1 MSRESILERN
11 RKRAQE
17 NDQKMGA
24 TALGTSALNY
34 STQQSL
40 ERAAAEKVARESA
53 GGLVDVPQPW
63 LDTIT
68 PVTPSSRSARRWS
81 GTTPSSRGGG
91 FGETESQG
99 RGYFSQA
106 DYSFLDRANDVIQG
120 GLRQWAGGVGSAAG
134 NVLDRTTS
142 RYNSDAAGQ
151 WLDLVQDSMENRDD
165 ESYFERPEVQDRLE
179 NIRET
184 REQTAPF
191 VQEIYE
197 IAEETGRQGTEQIE
211 RAKADLGPVG
221 SFAVDVGT
229 QVPQM
234 LADAAFGA
242 VTGGS
247 ALLPLGV
254 RSYGYGVQ
262 EAMENGADRD
272 QAAMYGV
279 ASGAKEAL
287 TEKLFSVALPFSR
300 IYGGGSFDDAIQR
313 GIQTAV
319 ERFASTPTGQ
329 RIVGGGLSLGAST
342 LTEGAEEFI
351 SDWLGWQMPRIYGG
365 DVATAEETLSDSLY
379 DFLVGAAVGGLGGVV
394 SPETYNYRLPTGQEN
409 AGRVVNPDTT
419 TAVGA
424 PEAQAYGQNIPQN
437 DNLPEATRQAV
448 DLLVSGQ
455 EITGGQ
461 AERIARSPEAVA
473 LLGQLTGSEINTD
486 APLSRVKADIRA
498 VAGTRAA
505 SGTVSGQGQETAQTS
520 QGTAPM
526 VPQTERTAAQ
536 RVHDVNRVRGAV
548 SSMGMGESGQRA
560 ISAAYDGSVDADRYY
575 AGFTAYYEAG
585 LSGRAQEQVRSD
597 YAADLTEAQRYAA
610 YTAGQNDAAAS
621 LQREQAG
628 VNYATMYGDE
638 AGFVPSEHSANLSQ
652 ETTRFYNVLAKA
664 TGTKITVTAATGEGG
679 ANGWYRDGTIYISS
693 DAQNAGEVVAMHE
706 ITHRLQ
712 EIAPEAYRKYRDY
725 AVNALSELE
734 GSSNALVERY
744 KTLYSNSGINLT
756 TEEAMDEAAA
766 NFAGE
771 LIRDPERFERLAR
784 EDRGVARRLL
794 DAVKDLIR
802 KIRRAIHGPSA
813 EDVAVMNELGLDLNT
828 LEQAARLWENALR
841 VGSRHLATMTEE
853 QQRVEFSDVNTRYSL
868 RKKDPPKKTG
878 VAYKVFFAKNGE
890 LYPPMVANPGGE
902 GTPVGVWLD
911 ADVGQAAPPSKT
923 GRAQV
928 QAGGR
933 GTNAAKGSLAFRP
946 GWHLGD
952 IPLAKQFARKNPAT
966 GVKDLFPADFVWA
979 ECEYAMD
986 VDYQEEAMSYGYTE
1000 NGKFRHSYAGLPRL
1014 PEDGYYRYRTNPNPD
1029 TVPWIITGAMRV
1041 TRILTD
1047 AETDAIC
1054 HEAGVEPMQRQ
1065 GGPMDAE
1072 KLAALGLMAGDVW
1085 ADNLQ
1090 TGARNDRMR
1099 TTRNSLKEDGDHGR
1113 AREETRGAF
1122 LRRAAGAGYAV
1133 YEGKTAG
1140 AYGYRRVDRESAREN
1155 ARQIQ
1160 AEVSNLGIEAD
1171 IISGPILIN
1180 RNGETIERPV
1190 SHAVTID
1197 RARILVNENS
1207 TLPPRN
1213 VAGHEA
1219 FHLWK
1224 SGVGRDAYIETVED
1238 NLDFTREG
1246 FRNYQSAVSY
1256 ALFGEEADLSDD
1268 GQMARLREELLAY
1281 ISGDIHEG
1289 TNEDA
1294 LRPMFRD
1301 FDAVRAAW
1309 ERLVEE
1315 NLGKTRFSLKAPVEE
1330 QGTLVALHNLTEE
1343 KLLASLNLGG
1353 FPMPSIAVTRAD
1365 IPHENFGE
1373 ITLVMD
1379 RRSVDPKANRKN
1391 TVYSADAWTPTFP
1404 AIEYEA
1410 DQKAARRIS
1419 QRIGELAEQVDPY
1432 FRSELQRM
1440 QYGQEDYLNSQGG
1453 QEGVVQWAM
1462 DHYGLKA
1469 AYLEEQGTHV
1479 KPVTRQQEAEKG
1491 YNPERAEKYRAV
1503 IQALGTTDPDA
1514 IGSMNL
1520 KEMRDQKGEAL
1531 EAAFPGMTKSALRM
1545 SGILR
1550 QVQNFL
1556 REDGKP
1562 PVYEIVTDP
1571 AETRRAVDAALD
1583 QAGYEAWVREL
1594 YSGLEADRGVYNNK
1608 ERFTPA
1614 GNSRTFRQL
1623 HYPVTLDGIVK
1634 AMAGQ
1639 NGGNTK
1645 NVSGF
1650 YGVKSLRA
1658 GTARRFKSIVD
1669 MHKLEGRLQ
1678 NLTETEQQA
1687 IADALDG
1694 RLLEITEELAEKS
1707 PAGMRPGDYAQM
1719 DSIGYILVDIAEGG
1733 TYTIDSV
1740 MKKFNDEYRYHIG
1753 NELAAKVR
1761 DLLFDVSQMPV
1772 NLFEAKPER
1781 AVGFDEVLAA
1791 VVPDDSG
1798 KALLDG
1804 LNQAGIRTLTYK
1816 KDSMSD
1822 RLEKVNS
1829 VEGAKFSLKGGDILR
1844 ENAALQEENASL
1856 RERVEYWRGQTR
1868 RTTPGQVD
1876 KKAVDRAARELIRY
1890 FDSTISAADIS
1901 GDLLSLYNYMGT
1913 GREGNDELTYTE
1925 ARRRADEIA
1934 RRVVESAQ
1942 ITEDGVYQE
1951 YRELRDYLRSTP
1963 LSISQED
1970 ASDIADYNDF
1980 RRRNFGRL
1988 NLRSGDTNIDQVY
2001 QELSEMW
2008 PEFFDEVRENNPVDQ
2023 LLHISEVAEQLYRT
2037 STGNPFAGNL
2047 REAQAGVSNEILE
2060 RFFDIPQVRATFAD
2074 RAAQAVENERQ
2085 RGRERVNRVREQ
2097 RDARITQLREQNRER
2112 VQRAIQRERDT
2123 RERQLERMKNRYQAR
2138 DTAGRERRTAR
2149 ELRARISR
2157 HVRDLSRRLLR
2168 PSDKQHIPEQLR
2180 TAVAAMLDAINLES
2194 VYTVDRST
2202 GRRQKGGEGDPTK
2215 RTEAF
2220 RQLRQAY
2227 SEITKDGADYT
2238 LVIDPDLMDN
2248 LDELAAMRNIPLAE
2262 MSIPQL
2268 TTVWDTVKAVEA
2280 SVRTANKML
2289 GQSRFQTISQVA
2301 NGLKDDNILRQ
2312 DRGDFKGILG
2322 RVDKLVNMDMLT
2334 PQSYFHRLGQTGD
2347 EMFRMLRTAQDRQ
2360 IQIMHD
2366 AEQTTRDII
2375 GKTDINKLERE
2386 THTFQVDGGTVTLS
2400 TAQIMSLY
2408 ELMKRE
2414 QAQEHI
2420 FTGGIRPETIP
2431 GQRGLRESRRSAP
2444 AHVTAENLAEM
2455 VGTLTDEQVEMA
2467 DKLQQY
2473 MGGRLSELGNEASM
2487 EVYGYRKFTEPH
2499 YFPIQV
2505 DRNQTQ
2511 RDISKEVQA
2520 QTIAGRGF
2528 TKSTAP
2534 RANNAVMVNS
2544 IFDVYASHVNDMA
2557 TYAAWLPTM
2566 ENVRRIRDFT
2576 FRDSE
2581 GNRTGTV
2588 KDIIERVFGRNGN
2601 PYLNKLVDDLNQ
2613 GVRSTADPG
2622 LMDRIIGN
2630 YKAAS
2635 VSANLRVILQQP
2647 TAILRALNT
2656 LDAKYLL
2663 AGTVKRGDWQKVKQ
2677 YAPIA
2682 QWKDWGYFD
2691 INTGRQMK
2699 DVLFDS
2705 DPRLERLRQAGMAG
2719 ASAADSFTWA
2729 RLWNAVE
2736 AETKDRRKELKP
2748 GTKEFYQAVGQRFS
2762 EIVDQTQVV
2771 DGVLQRSHIMRSPD
2785 GLTKMTTSFMGEP
2798 TKSYN
2803 MFMNAVY
2810 DLRHATGKEAR
2821 QTARRALA
2829 RTSVALA
2836 VSFTINAVMQS
2847 LVDGLRDDDKEL
2859 DYWERVQRAFI
2870 GFSGDEESFLD
2881 YWNSFWSGNLEASYN
2896 PLSYMP
2902 YFKDLLSIIQGYD
2915 VSRMDAEALEK
2926 VFTSGKNFWQALN
2939 GEGRYSLAGASA
2951 SFLAELSRLL
2961 GLPVANLKRD
2971 IQGTVTSAAIE
2982 TDDYWLQYQIDKALL
2997 NIGYSGNRSGFMDI
3011 LYAASVNDPE
3021 AYELIYDDMIASGI
3035 TQEQIRTS
3043 METRMREAQGVE
3055 SVADLTRR
3063 YLTPDQ
3069 ERTYNRI
3076 YSQMTSSAI
3085 WSAANEE
3092 QRESVED
3099 DLYDLAAGTDAGQKL
3114 QEKIDGGA
3122 SYGISDGDYLLYLAA
3137 REIADAANEDPEKRN
3152 GSIDQSEAEAAIDM
3166 LTGLSDEARAYLWQ
3180 STNKGWSEKNNPYR

>member
-1 MSRESILERN
+1 MADSFTNKYLER
-11 RKRAQE
+11 KRQLTGNSTVTKRTTVPSKSTSSNNHAEGEAVSSSAQ
-17 NDQKMGA
+17 GRSS
-24 TALGTSALNY
+24 GTS
-34 STQQSL
+34 
-40 ERAAAEKVARESA
+40 
-53 GGLVDVPQPW
+53 G
-63 LDTIT
+63 
-68 PVTPSSRSARRWS
+68 SSRSGSSDSFTSGYLRRKQELS
-81 GTTPSSRGGG
+81 RPSIAQIDPFDLPQFDSSILPDVSTPNKKASQTSPSRV
-91 FGETESQG
+91 Q
-99 RGYFSQA
+99 QA
-106 DYSFLDRANDVIQG
+106 IQERNYSPLDRANDIIQG
-120 GLRQWAGGVGSAAG
+120 ALRQWAGGIGSAVG

-142 RYNSDAAGQ
+142 RYNSDAADQ

-165 ESYFERPEVQDRLE
+165 ENYFERPEVQDRLE

-191 VQEIYE
+191 IQEIYE
-197 IAEETGRQGTEQIE
+197 IAEETGRQGTEQVE
-211 RAKADLGPVG
+211 QAKKDLGPVG

-329 RIVGGGLSLGAST
+329 RIVGGGLSLGASA

-351 SDWLGWQMPRIYGG
+351 SDWLGWQLPRIYGG

-394 SPETYNYRLPTGQEN
+394 SPETYNYRLPTGQES
-409 AGRVVNPDTT
+409 AGGVVNSDTT
-419 TAVGA
+419 MAIEA
-424 PEAQAYGQNIPQN
+424 PEAPGSVQNIAQN
-437 DNLPEATRQAV
+437 DSIPEATRRAVEMLSRGEEISGNQA
-448 DLLVSGQ
+448 
-455 EITGGQ
+455 T
-461 AERIARSPEAVA
+461 RIAREPEALS
-473 LLGQLTGSEINTD
+473 LLQELTGQEINTD
-486 APLSRVKADIRA
+486 APISQVRSDIRA
-498 VAGTRAA
+498 VAGARAA
-505 SGTVSGQGQETAQTS
+505 SGGVSSQEPVNTQTGQKTTDTGH
-520 QGTAPM
+520 
-526 VPQTERTAAQ
+526 QTERTAAQ
-536 RVHDVNRVRGAV
+536 RAYDVDRVRGAA
-548 SSMGMGESGQRA
+548 SSTGMGENGQRA

-597 YAADLTEAQRYAA
+597 YAADLTEAQKFAA
-610 YTAGQNDAAAS
+610 YAAGQNDAAAS
-621 LQREQAG
+621 LQQERAG
-628 VNYATMYGDE
+628 VNFATVYGDE
-638 AGFVPSEHSANLSQ
+638 AGFVPSEHSASLSQ

-725 AVNALSELE
+725 AVNALSESS
-734 GSSNALVERY
+734 GSSSALVERY
-744 KTLYSNSGINLT
+744 KTRYAASGVNLT
-756 TEEAMDEAAA
+756 TEEAMDEIAADFTQA
-766 NFAGE
+766 LTA
-771 LIRDPERFERLAR
+771 DPQRFERLAR
-784 EDRGVARRLL
+784 DDRSVARKVL
-794 DAVKDLIR
+794 DAVKDFIR
-802 KIRRAIHGPSA
+802 KVKRAISGRGRQSQA
-813 EDVAVMNELGLDLNT
+813 AWETFGVDLDT
-828 LEQAARLWENALR
+828 LEQATRLWENALR
-841 VGSRHLATMTEE
+841 AGRETAL
-853 QQRVEFSDVNTRYSL
+853 
-868 RKKDPPKKTG
+868 
-878 VAYKVFFAKNGE
+878 
-890 LYPPMVANPGGE
+890 
-902 GTPVGVWLD
+902 
-911 ADVGQAAPPSKT
+911 QA
-923 GRAQV
+923 
-928 QAGGR
+928 
-933 GTNAAKGSLAFRP
+933 
-946 GWHLGD
+946 
-952 IPLAKQFARKNPAT
+952 
-966 GVKDLFPADFVWA
+966 
-979 ECEYAMD
+979 
-986 VDYQEEAMSYGYTE
+986 
-1000 NGKFRHSYAGLPRL
+1000 
-1014 PEDGYYRYRTNPNPD
+1014 
-1029 TVPWIITGAMRV
+1029 
-1041 TRILTD
+1041 
-1047 AETDAIC
+1047 
-1054 HEAGVEPMQRQ
+1054 
-1065 GGPMDAE
+1065 
-1072 KLAALGLMAGDVW
+1072 
-1085 ADNLQ
+1085 
-1090 TGARNDRMR
+1090 GARNGRMG

-1113 AREETRGAF
+1113 TREETRGAF

-1289 TNEDA
+1289 TNEA
-1294 LRPMFRD
+1294 MLRPMFRD

-1309 ERLVEE
+1309 EQLVEE
-1315 NLGKTRFSLKAPVEE
+1315 NSGKVRFSLKSTDSDGRELSAE
-1330 QGTLVALHNLTEE
+1330 QRAFFRDSKVVDEDGQLLVVYHGTDADFTVFDRSRGRANMDIQGSFFSPWELDAQGYGGNVTAYYLNITNPADEATAYRALRRYQGQNEAGAKAREYLE
-1343 KLLASLNLGG
+1343 KLGYDGVNNSGEEY
-1353 FPMPSIAVTRAD
+1353 IAFYPEQIKRVDNFSPTDDPD
-1365 IPHENFGE
+1365 I
-1373 ITLVMD
+1373 
-1379 RRSVDPKANRKN
+1379 RRSIR
-1391 TVYSADAWTPTFP
+1391 
-1404 AIEYEA
+1404 
-1410 DQKAARRIS
+1410 
-1419 QRIGELAEQVDPY
+1419 
-1432 FRSELQRM
+1432 
-1440 QYGQEDYLNSQGG
+1440 GG
-1453 QEGVVQWAM
+1453 
-1462 DHYGLKA
+1462 
-1469 AYLEEQGTHV
+1469 
-1479 KPVTRQQEAEKG
+1479 
-1491 YNPERAEKYRAV
+1491 
-1503 IQALGTTDPDA
+1503 
-1514 IGSMNL
+1514 S
-1520 KEMRDQKGEAL
+1520 
-1531 EAAFPGMTKSALRM
+1531 
-1545 SGILR
+1545 
-1550 QVQNFL
+1550 
-1556 REDGKP
+1556 
-1562 PVYEIVTDP
+1562 
-1571 AETRRAVDAALD
+1571 
-1583 QAGYEAWVREL
+1583 
-1594 YSGLEADRGVYNNK
+1594 
-1608 ERFTPA
+1608 
-1614 GNSRTFRQL
+1614 
-1623 HYPVTLDGIVK
+1623 
-1634 AMAGQ
+1634 
-1639 NGGNTK
+1639 
-1645 NVSGF
+1645 
-1650 YGVKSLRA
+1650 
-1658 GTARRFKSIVD
+1658 
-1669 MHKLEGRLQ
+1669 
-1678 NLTETEQQA
+1678 
-1687 IADALDG
+1687 
-1694 RLLEITEELAEKS
+1694 
-1707 PAGMRPGDYAQM
+1707 
-1719 DSIGYILVDIAEGG
+1719 
-1733 TYTIDSV
+1733 
-1740 MKKFNDEYRYHIG
+1740 
-1753 NELAAKVR
+1753 
-1761 DLLFDVSQMPV
+1761 
-1772 NLFEAKPER
+1772 
-1781 AVGFDEVLAA
+1781 
-1791 VVPDDSG
+1791 
-1798 KALLDG
+1798 
-1804 LNQAGIRTLTYK
+1804 
-1816 KDSMSD
+1816 
-1822 RLEKVNS
+1822 
-1829 VEGAKFSLKGGDILR
+1829 DILR

-1876 KKAVDRAARELIRY
+1876 KKAVDRAARELIRD
-1890 FDSTISAADIS
+1890 FDSTLNAADIS

-1942 ITEDGVYQE
+1942 VTEDGAYQE
-1951 YRELRDYLRSTP
+1951 YRALREYLRTSP

-1970 ASDIADYNDF
+1970 AADIPDYSDF

-1988 NLRSGDTNIDQVY
+1988 NLRGGDTNIDQVY

-2008 PEFFDEVRENNPVDQ
+2008 PEFFDETRENNPVDQ

-2097 RDARITQLREQNRER
+2097 RDARIIQLREQNRER

-2138 DTAGRERRTAR
+2138 DAAGRERRTAR

-2157 HVRDLSRRLLR
+2157 HVKDLSRKLLR

-2180 TAVAAMLDAINLES
+2180 TAVAAMLDTINLES
-2194 VYTVDRST
+2194 VYTVDPET
-2202 GRRQKGGEGDPTK
+2202 GRRQKGGEGAPTK

-2576 FRDSE
+2576 FRDGE

-2622 LMDRIIGN
+2622 LMDRIVGN

-2705 DPRLERLRQAGMAG
+2705 DTRLERLRQAGMAG

-2736 AETKDRRKELKP
+2736 SETKDRRKDLKP

-2803 MFMNAVY
+2803 MFLNAVY
-2810 DLRHATGKEAR
+2810 DLRHATGKESR
-2821 QTARRALA
+2821 RTARRALA

-2870 GFSGDEESFLD
+2870 GISGDEESFLD

-2902 YFKDLLSIIQGYD
+2902 YFKDLVSIIQGYD

-2951 SFLAELSRLL
+2951 SFLAELSRLF

-2982 TDDYWLQYQIDKALL
+2982 TDDYWMQYQIDKALL

-3011 LYAASVNDPE
+3011 LYQASINDTE

-3055 SVADLTRR
+3055 SVDELTRR

-3076 YSQMTSSAI
+3076 YSQVTNSAV

-3099 DLYDLAAGTDAGQKL
+3099 DLYDLAAGTDAGQRL

-3166 LTGLSDEARAYLWQ
+3166 LTGLSNEARAYLWQ

>member
-53 GGLVDVPQPW
+53 GGLIDVPQPW
-63 LDTIT
+63 LNTIT
-68 PVTPSSRSARRWS
+68 TVTPSSRSASRWS

-91 FGETESQG
+91 FGETESQR

-120 GLRQWAGGVGSAAG
+120 GLRQWAGGAGSAVG

-142 RYNSDAAGQ
+142 RYNSDAADQ
-151 WLDLVQDSMENRDD
+151 WLDLVRDSMENRDD
-165 ESYFERPEVQDRLE
+165 ENYFERPEVQDRLE

-191 VQEIYE
+191 IQEIYD
-197 IAEETGRQGTEQIE
+197 IAEETGRQGTEQVE
-211 RAKADLGPVG
+211 QAKEDLGPVG

-329 RIVGGGLSLGAST
+329 RIVGGGLSLGASA

-365 DVATAEETLSDSLY
+365 DVATAEETLSASLY
-379 DFLVGAAVGGLGGVV
+379 DFLVGAAVGGLGGIV
-394 SPETYNYRLPTGQEN
+394 STETYNYQLPSRQGNTG
-409 AGRVVNPDTT
+409 GVVNSDTT
-419 TAVGA
+419 TGMEA
-424 PEAQAYGQNIPQN
+424 PESPGSAQDTAQN
-437 DNLPEATRQAV
+437 DNIPEATRWAV
-448 DLLVSGQ
+448 DLLASGQ

-498 VAGTRAA
+498 VAGTRSSA
-505 SGTVSGQGQETAQTS
+505 QGERRADGDIGPYGGKS
-520 QGTAPM
+520 
-526 VPQTERTAAQ
+526 RTAAQ
-536 RVHDVNRVRGAV
+536 RVYDVNLVSGAA
-548 SSMGMGESGQRA
+548 SSSGMGESGQRA

-628 VNYATMYGDE
+628 VNYATVYGDE

-813 EDVAVMNELGLDLNT
+813 EDVAVMNELGLDLDT
-828 LEQAARLWENALR
+828 LEQAARLWEDALR
-841 VGSRHLATMTEE
+841 A
-853 QQRVEFSDVNTRYSL
+853 
-868 RKKDPPKKTG
+868 
-878 VAYKVFFAKNGE
+878 
-890 LYPPMVANPGGE
+890 
-902 GTPVGVWLD
+902 
-911 ADVGQAAPPSKT
+911 
-923 GRAQV
+923 GRETTL
-928 QAGGR
+928 QAGARDGR
-933 GTNAAKGSLAFRP
+933 MG
-946 GWHLGD
+946 
-952 IPLAKQFARKNPAT
+952 
-966 GVKDLFPADFVWA
+966 
-979 ECEYAMD
+979 
-986 VDYQEEAMSYGYTE
+986 
-1000 NGKFRHSYAGLPRL
+1000 
-1014 PEDGYYRYRTNPNPD
+1014 
-1029 TVPWIITGAMRV
+1029 
-1041 TRILTD
+1041 
-1047 AETDAIC
+1047 
-1054 HEAGVEPMQRQ
+1054 
-1065 GGPMDAE
+1065 
-1072 KLAALGLMAGDVW
+1072 
-1085 ADNLQ
+1085 
-1090 TGARNDRMR
+1090 
-1099 TTRNSLKEDGDHGR
+1099 TTRNSLKEDGNHGR
-1113 AREETRGAF
+1113 TREETRGAF

-1133 YEGKTAG
+1133 YEGETA
-1140 AYGYRRVDRESAREN
+1140 AYGFRRAGQPHDGGNHGEITQEAQDTQRELTALG
-1155 ARQIQ
+1155 
-1160 AEVSNLGIEAD
+1160 VSAD
-1171 IISGPILIN
+1171 IVDGPILRN
-1180 RNGETIERPV
+1180 RNGVTEER
-1190 SHAVTID
+1190 AVTQAVTVD
-1197 RARILVNENS
+1197 RSHIFIS
-1207 TLPPRN
+1207 KDTTLSPRN
-1213 VAGHEA
+1213 IAGHEA

-1224 SGVGRDAYIETVED
+1224 SGTGRDSYIEILED
-1238 NLDFTREG
+1238 NLLFSSEAFRE
-1246 FRNYQSAVSY
+1246 YQTPIAEAY
-1256 ALFGEEADLSDD
+1256 LGGEADLSNDA
-1268 GQMARLREELLAY
+1268 QMDKMREELFAY

-1289 TNEDA
+1289 TNEA
-1294 LRPMFRD
+1294 LLRPMFRD

-1309 ERLVEE
+1309 EQLVEE
-1315 NLGKTRFSLKAPVEE
+1315 NSGKVRFSLKFTDS
-1330 QGTLVALHNLTEE
+1330 QGRNLTAEQQE
-1343 KLLASLNLGG
+1343 FFRDSVIRDDQGRLMVMYHGTRNGG
-1353 FPMPSIAVTRAD
+1353 FTVFDGGKDYFYFTNNRRYAYAFEGRKGNGQLYPATRAD
-1365 IPHENFGE
+1365 IEAGLISPQMYEVYLNVTNPFIAEQDVVEDALYWDRSLAQQLRDRGYDALMME
-1373 ITLVMD
+1373 DMSQVIVLSPEQIKNVTNKTPTD
-1379 RRSVDPKANRKN
+1379 DPDIRRSIR
-1391 TVYSADAWTPTFP
+1391 
-1404 AIEYEA
+1404 
-1410 DQKAARRIS
+1410 
-1419 QRIGELAEQVDPY
+1419 
-1432 FRSELQRM
+1432 
-1440 QYGQEDYLNSQGG
+1440 GG
-1453 QEGVVQWAM
+1453 
-1462 DHYGLKA
+1462 
-1469 AYLEEQGTHV
+1469 
-1479 KPVTRQQEAEKG
+1479 
-1491 YNPERAEKYRAV
+1491 
-1503 IQALGTTDPDA
+1503 
-1514 IGSMNL
+1514 S
-1520 KEMRDQKGEAL
+1520 
-1531 EAAFPGMTKSALRM
+1531 
-1545 SGILR
+1545 
-1550 QVQNFL
+1550 
-1556 REDGKP
+1556 
-1562 PVYEIVTDP
+1562 
-1571 AETRRAVDAALD
+1571 
-1583 QAGYEAWVREL
+1583 
-1594 YSGLEADRGVYNNK
+1594 
-1608 ERFTPA
+1608 
-1614 GNSRTFRQL
+1614 
-1623 HYPVTLDGIVK
+1623 
-1634 AMAGQ
+1634 
-1639 NGGNTK
+1639 
-1645 NVSGF
+1645 
-1650 YGVKSLRA
+1650 
-1658 GTARRFKSIVD
+1658 
-1669 MHKLEGRLQ
+1669 
-1678 NLTETEQQA
+1678 
-1687 IADALDG
+1687 
-1694 RLLEITEELAEKS
+1694 
-1707 PAGMRPGDYAQM
+1707 
-1719 DSIGYILVDIAEGG
+1719 
-1733 TYTIDSV
+1733 
-1740 MKKFNDEYRYHIG
+1740 
-1753 NELAAKVR
+1753 
-1761 DLLFDVSQMPV
+1761 
-1772 NLFEAKPER
+1772 
-1781 AVGFDEVLAA
+1781 
-1791 VVPDDSG
+1791 
-1798 KALLDG
+1798 
-1804 LNQAGIRTLTYK
+1804 
-1816 KDSMSD
+1816 
-1822 RLEKVNS
+1822 
-1829 VEGAKFSLKGGDILR
+1829 DILR

-1876 KKAVDRAARELIRY
+1876 RRAVDRAARELIRD
-1890 FDSTISAADIS
+1890 FDSTLSAADIS

-1913 GREGNDELTYTE
+1913 GLEGNDELTYTE
-1925 ARRRADEIA
+1925 ARRRADDIA

-1942 ITEDGVYQE
+1942 VTENGAYQE
-1951 YRELRDYLRSTP
+1951 YRELREYLRTTP
-1963 LSISQED
+1963 LAISQED
-1970 ASDIADYNDF
+1970 AADITDYSDF

-2008 PEFFDEVRENNPVDQ
+2008 PEFFDEARENNPVDQ
-2023 LLHISEVAEQLYRT
+2023 LLHISEVADQLYRT
-2037 STGNPFAGNL
+2037 TTGNPFAGNL

-2138 DTAGRERRTAR
+2138 DAAGRERRTAR

-2157 HVRDLSRRLLR
+2157 HVKDLSRKLLR

-2194 VYTVDRST
+2194 VYTVDPET

-2366 AEQTTRDII
+2366 AEQATRDII

-2444 AHVTAENLAEM
+2444 SHVTAENLAEM

-2544 IFDVYASHVNDMA
+2544 IFDVYAAHVNDMA

-2622 LMDRIIGN
+2622 LMDRIVGN

-2705 DPRLERLRQAGMAG
+2705 DTRLERLRQAGMAG

-2736 AETKDRRKELKP
+2736 AETKDRRKDLKP

-2803 MFMNAVY
+2803 MFLNAVY
-2810 DLRHATGKEAR
+2810 DLRHATGKESR
-2821 QTARRALA
+2821 RTARRALV

-2902 YFKDLLSIIQGYD
+2902 YFKDLVSIIQGYD

-2951 SFLAELSRLL
+2951 SFLAELSRLF

-3021 AYELIYDDMIASGI
+3021 AYELIYDDMTASGI

-3076 YSQMTSSAI
+3076 YSQVTSSAI
-3085 WSAANEE
+3085 WSAASEE
-3092 QRESVED
+3092 QREAVED
-3099 DLYDLAAGTDAGQKL
+3099 DLYDLAAGTDAGQRL
-3114 QEKIDGGA
+3114 QEKINGGA

-3166 LTGLSDEARAYLWQ
+3166 LTGLSNEARAYLWQ

>member
-1 MSRESILERN
+1 MADSFTNKYLER
-11 RKRAQE
+11 KRQLTGNSTVTKRTTVPSKSTSSNNHAEGEAVFSSAQ
-17 NDQKMGA
+17 GRSS
-24 TALGTSALNY
+24 GTS
-34 STQQSL
+34 
-40 ERAAAEKVARESA
+40 
-53 GGLVDVPQPW
+53 G
-63 LDTIT
+63 
-68 PVTPSSRSARRWS
+68 SSRSGSSDSFTSGYLRRKQELS
-81 GTTPSSRGGG
+81 RPSIAQIDPFDLPQFDSSILPDVSTPNKKASQTSPSRV
-91 FGETESQG
+91 Q
-99 RGYFSQA
+99 QA
-106 DYSFLDRANDVIQG
+106 IQERNYSPLDRANDIIQG
-120 GLRQWAGGVGSAAG
+120 ALRQWAGGIGSAVG

-151 WLDLVQDSMENRDD
+151 WLDLVQDSMGNRDD
-165 ESYFERPEVQDRLE
+165 ENYFERPEVQDRLE

-191 VQEIYE
+191 IQEIYD
-197 IAEETGRQGTEQIE
+197 IAKETGRQGTEQVE
-211 RAKADLGPVG
+211 QAKEDLGPVG

-329 RIVGGGLSLGAST
+329 RIVGGGLSFGASA

-351 SDWLGWQMPRIYGG
+351 SDWLGWQLPRIYGG

-394 SPETYNYRLPTGQEN
+394 SPETYNYRLPTGQES
-409 AGRVVNPDTT
+409 AGGVVNSDTT
-419 TAVGA
+419 MAIEA
-424 PEAQAYGQNIPQN
+424 PEAPGSVQNIAQN
-437 DNLPEATRQAV
+437 DSIPEATRRAVEMLSRGEEISGNQA
-448 DLLVSGQ
+448 
-455 EITGGQ
+455 T
-461 AERIARSPEAVA
+461 RIARDPEALS
-473 LLGQLTGSEINTD
+473 LLQELTGQEINTD
-486 APLSRVKADIRA
+486 APISQVRSDIRA

-520 QGTAPM
+520 QGTAPV
-526 VPQTERTAAQ
+526 VPQTERTTAQ
-536 RVHDVNRVRGAV
+536 RVHDVNRVRGAA

-597 YAADLTEAQRYAA
+597 YAADLTEAQKFAA
-610 YTAGQNDAAAS
+610 YAAGQNDAAAS
-621 LQREQAG
+621 LQRERAG
-628 VNYATMYGDE
+628 VNFATVYGDE
-638 AGFVPSEHSANLSQ
+638 AGFVPSEHSASLSQ

-725 AVNALSELE
+725 AVNALSESS
-734 GSSNALVERY
+734 GSSSALVERY
-744 KTLYSNSGINLT
+744 KTRYAASGVNLT
-756 TEEAMDEAAA
+756 TEEAMDEIAADFTQVLTA
-766 NFAGE
+766 
-771 LIRDPERFERLAR
+771 DPQRFERLAR
-784 EDRGVARRLL
+784 DDRSVARKVL
-794 DAVKDLIR
+794 DAVKDFIR
-802 KIRRAIHGPSA
+802 KVKRAISGRGRQNQA
-813 EDVAVMNELGLDLNT
+813 ARETFGVDLDT
-828 LEQAARLWENALR
+828 LEQATRLWENALR
-841 VGSRHLATMTEE
+841 AGRETAL
-853 QQRVEFSDVNTRYSL
+853 
-868 RKKDPPKKTG
+868 
-878 VAYKVFFAKNGE
+878 
-890 LYPPMVANPGGE
+890 
-902 GTPVGVWLD
+902 
-911 ADVGQAAPPSKT
+911 QA
-923 GRAQV
+923 
-928 QAGGR
+928 
-933 GTNAAKGSLAFRP
+933 
-946 GWHLGD
+946 
-952 IPLAKQFARKNPAT
+952 
-966 GVKDLFPADFVWA
+966 
-979 ECEYAMD
+979 
-986 VDYQEEAMSYGYTE
+986 
-1000 NGKFRHSYAGLPRL
+1000 
-1014 PEDGYYRYRTNPNPD
+1014 
-1029 TVPWIITGAMRV
+1029 
-1041 TRILTD
+1041 
-1047 AETDAIC
+1047 
-1054 HEAGVEPMQRQ
+1054 
-1065 GGPMDAE
+1065 
-1072 KLAALGLMAGDVW
+1072 
-1085 ADNLQ
+1085 
-1090 TGARNDRMR
+1090 GARNGRMG

-1113 AREETRGAF
+1113 TREETRGAF

-1155 ARQIQ
+1155 AGQIQ
-1160 AEVSNLGIEAD
+1160 AEISNLGIEAD

-1180 RNGETIERPV
+1180 RNGKTIERPV

-1224 SGVGRDAYIETVED
+1224 SGIGRDAYIETVED
-1238 NLDFTREG
+1238 NLDFTSDD

-1256 ALFGEEADLSDD
+1256 TLFGEEADLSDE

-1301 FDAVRAAW
+1301 FDAVRVAW

-1520 KEMRDQKGEAL
+1520 KELRDQKGEAL

-1694 RLLEITEELAEKS
+1694 RLLEITAELAEKS

-1719 DSIGYILVDIAEGG
+1719 DSIGYILVEIAEGG

-1740 MKKFNDEYRYHIG
+1740 IKKFNDEYRYHIG

-1816 KDSMSD
+1816 KDSVSD

-1829 VEGAKFSLKGGDILR
+1829 VEGAKFSLKGSDILR

-1868 RTTPGQVD
+1868 RTTSGQVD
-1876 KKAVDRAARELIRY
+1876 KKAVDRAARELIRD

-1934 RRVVESAQ
+1934 RWVVESAQ

-2138 DTAGRERRTAR
+2138 DAAGRERRTAR

-2157 HVRDLSRRLLR
+2157 HVKDLSRKLLR

-2194 VYTVDRST
+2194 VYTVDPET

-2227 SEITKDGADYT
+2227 AEITKDGADYT

-2322 RVDKLVNMDMLT
+2322 RMDKLVNMDMLT
-2334 PQSYFHRLGQTGD
+2334 PQSYFHRLGRTGD
-2347 EMFRMLRTAQDRQ
+2347 EVFRMLRTAQDRQ

-2366 AEQTTRDII
+2366 AEQATRDII

-2420 FTGGIRPETIP
+2420 FTGGSRPETIP
-2431 GQRGLRESRRSAP
+2431 GQRGLWESRRSAP

-2576 FRDSE
+2576 FRDGE

-2622 LMDRIIGN
+2622 LMDRIVGN

-2705 DPRLERLRQAGMAG
+2705 DTRLERLRQAGMAG

-2736 AETKDRRKELKP
+2736 AETKDRRKDLKP
-2748 GTKEFYQAVGQRFS
+2748 GTKEFYQSVGQRFS

-2810 DLRHATGKEAR
+2810 DLRHATGKESR
-2821 QTARRALA
+2821 RTARRALA

-2902 YFKDLLSIIQGYD
+2902 YFKDLVSIIQGYD

-2951 SFLAELSRLL
+2951 SFLAELSRLF

-3076 YSQMTSSAI
+3076 YSQVTSSAI
-3085 WSAANEE
+3085 WSAASEE
-3092 QRESVED
+3092 QREAVED
-3099 DLYDLAAGTDAGQKL
+3099 DLYDLAAGTDAGQRL
-3114 QEKIDGGA
+3114 QEKINGGA

-3166 LTGLSDEARAYLWQ
+3166 LTGLSNEARAYLWQ
-3180 STNKGWSEKNNPYR
+3180 STNKGWSEKNNPYW

>member
-191 VQEIYE
+191 IQEIYD

-329 RIVGGGLSLGAST
+329 RIVGGGLSLGASA

-394 SPETYNYRLPTGQEN
+394 SPSTYNYQSG
-409 AGRVVNPDTT
+409 T
-419 TAVGA
+419 TAA
-424 PEAQAYGQNIPQN
+424 SANP
-437 DNLPEATRQAV
+437 TRQAV
-448 DLLVSGQ
+448 EMLSRGEEISGS
-455 EITGGQ
+455 Q
-461 AERIARSPEAVA
+461 ATRIARDPEALS
-473 LLGQLTGSEINTD
+473 LLQELTGQEINTD
-486 APLSRVKADIRA
+486 APISQVRSDIQA
-498 VAGTRAA
+498 VAAA
-505 SGTVSGQGQETAQTS
+505 RR
-520 QGTAPM
+520 GTAPVQTQTQENTQAQQGA
-526 VPQTERTAAQ
+526 VPAASQEARTAAQ
-536 RVHDVNRVRGAV
+536 RVYDVNRVRGAA
-548 SSMGMGESGQRA
+548 SSTGMGESGQRA
-560 ISAAYDGSVDADRYY
+560 ISAAYDGNVDADRYY

-585 LSGRAQEQVRSD
+585 LSGRAQDQVRSE
-597 YAADLTEAQRYAA
+597 YAQDLTEDQRYAA

-621 LQREQAG
+621 LAREQAAAQ
-628 VNYATMYGDE
+628 YAPV
-638 AGFVPSEHSANLSQ
+638 AGEDSGLVYDDFVRQAVESGQSAEGQDAPYMTQ
-652 ETTRFYNVLAKA
+652 ETAERINSVAKA
-664 TGTKITVTAATGEGG
+664 LGLRVRFVDSVRGGT
-679 ANGWYRDGTIYISS
+679 ANASIQGS
-693 DAQNAGEVVAMHE
+693 EVLVERNNPNPVMFLLGHE
-706 ITHRLQ
+706 WTHRLQ
-712 EIAPEAYRKYRDY
+712 ETAPTEYRAFREFVAEEVQGEARVLLDTYRDQGEDITY
-725 AVNALSELE
+725 EQAL
-734 GSSNALVERY
+734 
-744 KTLYSNSGINLT
+744 
-756 TEEAMDEAAA
+756 DEAAA
-766 NFAGE
+766 NYAGRMIE
-771 LIRDPERFERLAR
+771 DGQVLDDFIKKHRQDRTLLEKIRDA
-784 EDRGVARRLL
+784 
-794 DAVKDLIR
+794 IR
-802 KIRRAIHGPSA
+802 
-813 EDVAVMNELGLDLNT
+813 
-828 LEQAARLWENALR
+828 AL
-841 VGSRHLATMTEE
+841 V
-853 QQRVEFSDVNTRYSL
+853 
-868 RKKDPPKKTG
+868 RK
-878 VAYKVFFAKNGE
+878 
-890 LYPPMVANPGGE
+890 L
-902 GTPVGVWLD
+902 
-911 ADVGQAAPPSKT
+911 
-923 GRAQV
+923 
-928 QAGGR
+928 
-933 GTNAAKGSLAFRP
+933 
-946 GWHLGD
+946 
-952 IPLAKQFARKNPAT
+952 
-966 GVKDLFPADFVWA
+966 
-979 ECEYAMD
+979 
-986 VDYQEEAMSYGYTE
+986 
-1000 NGKFRHSYAGLPRL
+1000 
-1014 PEDGYYRYRTNPNPD
+1014 
-1029 TVPWIITGAMRV
+1029 TGAEKRAAQ
-1041 TRILTD
+1041 T
-1047 AETDAIC
+1047 AE
-1054 HEAGVEPMQRQ
+1054 G
-1065 GGPMDAE
+1065 
-1072 KLAALGLMAGDVW
+1072 KLSAALEAAERQVE
-1085 ADNLQ
+1085 
-1090 TGARNDRMR
+1090 RNAQ
-1099 TTRNSLKEDGDHGR
+1099 E
-1113 AREETRGAF
+1113 RG
-1122 LRRAAGAGYAV
+1122 G
-1133 YEGKTAG
+1133 
-1140 AYGYRRVDRESAREN
+1140 
-1155 ARQIQ
+1155 
-1160 AEVSNLGIEAD
+1160 
-1171 IISGPILIN
+1171 
-1180 RNGETIERPV
+1180 
-1190 SHAVTID
+1190 D
-1197 RARILVNENS
+1197 RAE
-1207 TLPPRN
+1207 
-1213 VAGHEA
+1213 
-1219 FHLWK
+1219 
-1224 SGVGRDAYIETVED
+1224 
-1238 NLDFTREG
+1238 
-1246 FRNYQSAVSY
+1246 
-1256 ALFGEEADLSDD
+1256 
-1268 GQMARLREELLAY
+1268 
-1281 ISGDIHEG
+1281 
-1289 TNEDA
+1289 
-1294 LRPMFRD
+1294 
-1301 FDAVRAAW
+1301 
-1309 ERLVEE
+1309 
-1315 NLGKTRFSLKAPVEE
+1315 RFSLKPTDSQGRELTQEQLEFFRDSKVRIDEWGDYGTDDGPLVPVYHATWNDEFTVFDRQRLGENTDFNANDEALAATAHVGFWFNSQDLSVRNGRRPRAGSRAEE
-1330 QGTLVALHNLTEE
+1330 V
-1343 KLLASLNLGG
+1343 
-1353 FPMPSIAVTRAD
+1353 
-1365 IPHENFGE
+1365 
-1373 ITLVMD
+1373 
-1379 RRSVDPKANRKN
+1379 
-1391 TVYSADAWTPTFP
+1391 
-1404 AIEYEA
+1404 
-1410 DQKAARRIS
+1410 
-1419 QRIGELAEQVDPY
+1419 
-1432 FRSELQRM
+1432 
-1440 QYGQEDYLNSQGG
+1440 YLNI
-1453 QEGVVQWAM
+1453 
-1462 DHYGLKA
+1462 
-1469 AYLEEQGTHV
+1469 T
-1479 KPVTRQQEAEKG
+1479 
-1491 YNPERAEKYRAV
+1491 NPY
-1503 IQALGTTDPDA
+1503 
-1514 IGSMNL
+1514 
-1520 KEMRDQKGEAL
+1520 
-1531 EAAFPGMTKSALRM
+1531 
-1545 SGILR
+1545 
-1550 QVQNFL
+1550 
-1556 REDGKP
+1556 
-1562 PVYEIVTDP
+1562 Y
-1571 AETRRAVDAALD
+1571 
-1583 QAGYEAWVREL
+1583 AG
-1594 YSGLEADRGVYNNK
+1594 
-1608 ERFTPA
+1608 
-1614 GNSRTFRQL
+1614 
-1623 HYPVTLDGIVK
+1623 TLDGLANAILDYSDSETP
-1634 AMAGQ
+1634 AALGEEFRDYLQ
-1639 NGGNTK
+1639 SNGYDGIILNDREFGG
-1645 NVSGF
+1645 VSF
-1650 YGVKSLRA
+1650 VAFDPEQIKRTTNRTPTSDPDI
-1658 GTARRFKSIVD
+1658 RFSRKGS
-1669 MHKLEGRLQ
+1669 E
-1678 NLTETEQQA
+1678 NA
-1687 IADALDG
+1687 AD
-1694 RLLEITEELAEKS
+1694 I
-1707 PAGMRPGDYAQM
+1707 
-1719 DSIGYILVDIAEGG
+1719 
-1733 TYTIDSV
+1733 
-1740 MKKFNDEYRYHIG
+1740 
-1753 NELAAKVR
+1753 
-1761 DLLFDVSQMPV
+1761 
-1772 NLFEAKPER
+1772 
-1781 AVGFDEVLAA
+1781 
-1791 VVPDDSG
+1791 
-1798 KALLDG
+1798 
-1804 LNQAGIRTLTYK
+1804 
-1816 KDSMSD
+1816 
-1822 RLEKVNS
+1822 
-1829 VEGAKFSLKGGDILR
+1829 
-1844 ENAALQEENASL
+1844 AALQEENTRL
-1856 RERVEYWRGQTR
+1856 RERVNYWRGQTR

-1876 KKAVDRAARELIRY
+1876 KKAVNRAARELIRD
-1890 FDSTISAADIS
+1890 FDATIDAADIS

-1913 GREGNDELTYTE
+1913 GREGGSELTYTE
-1925 ARRRADEIA
+1925 ARRRANDIA
-1934 RRVVESAQ
+1934 RKIVESAE
-1942 ITEDGVYQE
+1942 TTDNSMYQA
-1951 YRELRDYLRSTP
+1951 YGELRDYLRNTQLTVSP
-1963 LSISQED
+1963 EIADSIS
-1970 ASDIADYNDF
+1970 DYGAF
-1980 RRRNFGRL
+1980 RRQNFGRL
-1988 NLRSGDTNIDQVY
+1988 NLSRGSGTNIDQVY
-2001 QELSEMW
+2001 VELSELW
-2008 PEFFDEVRENNPVDQ
+2008 PEFFDEVRESNPTDQ
-2023 LLHISEVAEQLYRT
+2023 LLHIAEVAEQLYQAT
-2037 STGNPFAGNL
+2037 ASNPFMGYYD
-2047 REAQAGVSNEILE
+2047 QAVSGVSNEILE
-2060 RFFDIPQVRATFAD
+2060 RFFDIPQVRSTFAD
-2074 RAAQAVENERQ
+2074 RADQRVEAERQ
-2085 RGRERVNRVREQ
+2085 RGRERVQKAVR
-2097 RDARITQLREQNRER
+2097 RER
-2112 VQRAIQRERDT
+2112 QT
-2123 RERQLERMKNRYQAR
+2123 RERQLERLKNRYQAR
-2138 DTAGRERRTAR
+2138 DRAGRERRSAR

-2157 HVRDLSRRLLR
+2157 HVGDLSRRLLR

-2180 TAVAAMLDAINLES
+2180 TAVAGMLDSINLES
-2194 VYTVDRST
+2194 VYVVDPET
-2202 GRRQKGGEGDPTK
+2202 GKRRKGGEGNPTK

-2220 RQLRQAY
+2220 RALRQAY
-2227 SEITKDGADYT
+2227 AEITKEGADYT
-2238 LVIDPDLMDN
+2238 LIIDPDLMDN
-2248 LDELAAMRNIPLAE
+2248 LDQVAAMRDTPLAE
-2262 MSIPQL
+2262 MSVEQL

-2301 NGLKDDNILRQ
+2301 DGLRNDNILRQ

-2334 PQSYFHRLGQTGD
+2334 PQSYFHRLGRTGD
-2347 EMFRMLRTAQDRQ
+2347 EVFRMLRTAQDRQ

-2366 AEQTTRDII
+2366 AEQATRDII

-2431 GQRGLRESRRSAP
+2431 GQRGLWESRRSAP

-2544 IFDVYASHVNDMA
+2544 IFDVYAAHVNDMA

-2581 GNRTGTV
+2581 GYRTGTV

-2622 LMDRIIGN
+2622 PMDRIIGN

-2635 VSANLRVILQQP
+2635 VAANLRVILQQP
-2647 TAILRALNT
+2647 TAILRALDT

-2663 AGTVKRGDWQKVKQ
+2663 AGAVKPGDWQKVKK

-2691 INTGRQMK
+2691 INTGRQMRN
-2699 DVLFDS
+2699 VLFNSDS
-2705 DPRLERLRQAGMAG
+2705 KLEKLRQAGMAG

-2748 GTKEFYQAVGQRFS
+2748 GSADFYRAVSQRFE
-2762 EIVDQTQVV
+2762 EIVDRSQVV
-2771 DGVLQRSHIMRSPD
+2771 DGILQRSQIMRSPD
-2785 GLTKMTTSFMGEP
+2785 GLTKMSTSFMGEP

-2803 MFMNAVY
+2803 MFLNAVY
-2810 DLRHATGKEAR
+2810 DLRHATGKEAK
-2821 QTARRALA
+2821 QAAGKALV
-2829 RTSVALA
+2829 RTSVALV
-2836 VSFTINAVMQS
+2836 VSFTVNAVMQS
-2847 LVDGLRDDDKEL
+2847 LADGLRDDNREL
-2859 DYWERVQRAFI
+2859 DYLERVFQAFV
-2870 GFSGDEESFLD
+2870 GFNGDEEEFLD
-2881 YWNSFWSGNLEASYN
+2881 YWNSFWEGNLEASFN

-2902 YFKDLLSIIQGYD
+2902 YFKDLISIMKGYD

-2926 VFTSGKNFWQALN
+2926 AISSGRNFYQAIN
-2939 GEGRYSLAGASA
+2939 GEGRYSIPGASA
-2951 SFLAELSRLL
+2951 SFLAELSRLI

-2971 IQGTVTSAAIE
+2971 IQAAVTSAAIE

-3021 AYELIYDDMIASGI
+3021 AYELIYDDMTASGI

-3076 YSQMTSSAI
+3076 YSQVTSSAI
-3085 WSAANEE
+3085 WSAASEE
-3092 QRESVED
+3092 QREAVED
-3099 DLYDLAAGTDAGQKL
+3099 DLYDLAAGTDAGQRL
-3114 QEKIDGGA
+3114 QEKINGGA
-3122 SYGISDGDYLLYLAA
+3122 SYGVSDGDYLLYLAA
-3137 REIADAANEDPEKRN
+3137 RDIADAANEDPEKRN

-3166 LTGLSDEARAYLWQ
+3166 LTGLSNEAKAYLWQ

>member
-191 VQEIYE
+191 IQEIYD

-329 RIVGGGLSLGAST
+329 RIVGGGLSLGASA

-394 SPETYNYRLPTGQEN
+394 SPSTYNYRLPTGQES
-409 AGRVVNPDTT
+409 AGGVVNSDTT
-419 TAVGA
+419 TGMEA
-424 PEAQAYGQNIPQN
+424 PESPGSVQNTAQN
-437 DNLPEATRQAV
+437 DSIPEATRRAV

-461 AERIARSPEAVA
+461 AERIARRPEAVA
-473 LLGQLTGSEINTD
+473 LLGQLTGTEINTD

-505 SGTVSGQGQETAQTS
+505 SGSVSGQGQVNTQAGQRTTDTS
-520 QGTAPM
+520 HQA
-526 VPQTERTAAQ
+526 ERTAAQ
-536 RVHDVNRVRGAV
+536 RVYDVNRVRGAA
-548 SSMGMGESGQRA
+548 SSTGMGESGQRA
-560 ISAAYDGSVDADRYY
+560 IAKAYDGSVDADRYY

-585 LSGRAQEQVRSD
+585 LSGRAREQVRSD
-597 YAADLTEAQRYAA
+597 YAADLTEAQRFAA
-610 YTAGQNDAAAS
+610 YAAGQNDAAAS

-628 VNYATMYGDE
+628 VNYATVYGDE
-638 AGFVPSEHSANLSQ
+638 AGFLPSEHSANLSQ

-679 ANGWYRDGTIYISS
+679 ANGWYRNGTIYISS

-813 EDVAVMNELGLDLNT
+813 EDVAVMNELGLDLDT
-828 LEQAARLWENALR
+828 LEQAARLWEDALR
-841 VGSRHLATMTEE
+841 A
-853 QQRVEFSDVNTRYSL
+853 
-868 RKKDPPKKTG
+868 
-878 VAYKVFFAKNGE
+878 
-890 LYPPMVANPGGE
+890 
-902 GTPVGVWLD
+902 
-911 ADVGQAAPPSKT
+911 
-923 GRAQV
+923 GRETTL
-928 QAGGR
+928 QAGARDGR
-933 GTNAAKGSLAFRP
+933 MG
-946 GWHLGD
+946 
-952 IPLAKQFARKNPAT
+952 
-966 GVKDLFPADFVWA
+966 
-979 ECEYAMD
+979 
-986 VDYQEEAMSYGYTE
+986 
-1000 NGKFRHSYAGLPRL
+1000 
-1014 PEDGYYRYRTNPNPD
+1014 
-1029 TVPWIITGAMRV
+1029 
-1041 TRILTD
+1041 
-1047 AETDAIC
+1047 
-1054 HEAGVEPMQRQ
+1054 
-1065 GGPMDAE
+1065 
-1072 KLAALGLMAGDVW
+1072 
-1085 ADNLQ
+1085 
-1090 TGARNDRMR
+1090 
-1099 TTRNSLKEDGDHGR
+1099 TTRNSLKEDRDHGR
-1113 AREETRGAF
+1113 TREETRCAF

-1133 YEGKTAG
+1133 YEGETAG

-1155 ARQIQ
+1155 AGQIQ
-1160 AEVSNLGIEAD
+1160 AEISNLGIEAD

-1180 RNGETIERPV
+1180 RNGKTIERPV

-1224 SGVGRDAYIETVED
+1224 SGIGRDAYIETVED
-1238 NLDFTREG
+1238 NLDFTSDD

-1256 ALFGEEADLSDD
+1256 TLFGEEADLSDE

-1289 TNEDA
+1289 TNEA
-1294 LRPMFRD
+1294 MLRPMFRD

-1309 ERLVEE
+1309 EQLVEE
-1315 NLGKTRFSLKAPVEE
+1315 NSGKVRFSLKSTDSDGRELSAE
-1330 QGTLVALHNLTEE
+1330 QRAFFRDSKVVDEDGQLLVVYHGTDADFTVFDRSRGRANMDIQGSFFSPWELDAQGYGGNVTAYYLNITNPADEATAYRALRRYQGQNEAGAKAREYLE
-1343 KLLASLNLGG
+1343 KLGYDGVNNSGEEY
-1353 FPMPSIAVTRAD
+1353 IAFYPEQIKRVDNFSPTDDPD
-1365 IPHENFGE
+1365 I
-1373 ITLVMD
+1373 
-1379 RRSVDPKANRKN
+1379 RRSIR
-1391 TVYSADAWTPTFP
+1391 
-1404 AIEYEA
+1404 
-1410 DQKAARRIS
+1410 
-1419 QRIGELAEQVDPY
+1419 
-1432 FRSELQRM
+1432 
-1440 QYGQEDYLNSQGG
+1440 GG
-1453 QEGVVQWAM
+1453 
-1462 DHYGLKA
+1462 
-1469 AYLEEQGTHV
+1469 
-1479 KPVTRQQEAEKG
+1479 
-1491 YNPERAEKYRAV
+1491 
-1503 IQALGTTDPDA
+1503 
-1514 IGSMNL
+1514 S
-1520 KEMRDQKGEAL
+1520 
-1531 EAAFPGMTKSALRM
+1531 
-1545 SGILR
+1545 
-1550 QVQNFL
+1550 
-1556 REDGKP
+1556 
-1562 PVYEIVTDP
+1562 
-1571 AETRRAVDAALD
+1571 
-1583 QAGYEAWVREL
+1583 
-1594 YSGLEADRGVYNNK
+1594 
-1608 ERFTPA
+1608 
-1614 GNSRTFRQL
+1614 
-1623 HYPVTLDGIVK
+1623 
-1634 AMAGQ
+1634 
-1639 NGGNTK
+1639 
-1645 NVSGF
+1645 
-1650 YGVKSLRA
+1650 
-1658 GTARRFKSIVD
+1658 
-1669 MHKLEGRLQ
+1669 
-1678 NLTETEQQA
+1678 
-1687 IADALDG
+1687 
-1694 RLLEITEELAEKS
+1694 
-1707 PAGMRPGDYAQM
+1707 
-1719 DSIGYILVDIAEGG
+1719 
-1733 TYTIDSV
+1733 
-1740 MKKFNDEYRYHIG
+1740 
-1753 NELAAKVR
+1753 
-1761 DLLFDVSQMPV
+1761 
-1772 NLFEAKPER
+1772 
-1781 AVGFDEVLAA
+1781 
-1791 VVPDDSG
+1791 
-1798 KALLDG
+1798 
-1804 LNQAGIRTLTYK
+1804 
-1816 KDSMSD
+1816 
-1822 RLEKVNS
+1822 
-1829 VEGAKFSLKGGDILR
+1829 DILR

-1868 RTTPGQVD
+1868 RTTSGQVD
-1876 KKAVDRAARELIRY
+1876 KKAVDRAARELIRD

-2138 DTAGRERRTAR
+2138 DAAGRERRTAR

-2157 HVRDLSRRLLR
+2157 HVKDLSRKLLR

-2202 GRRQKGGEGDPTK
+2202 GRRQKGGKGDPTK

-2576 FRDSE
+2576 FRDGE

-2622 LMDRIIGN
+2622 LMDRIVGN

-2699 DVLFDS
+2699 DVLFNSDS
-2705 DPRLERLRQAGMAG
+2705 KLEKLRQAGMAG

-2803 MFMNAVY
+2803 MFLNAVY
-2810 DLRHATGKEAR
+2810 DLRHATGKESR
-2821 QTARRALA
+2821 RTARRALA

-2902 YFKDLLSIIQGYD
+2902 YFKDLVSIIQGYD

-2971 IQGTVTSAAIE
+2971 IQGVVTFAAIE
-2982 TDDYWLQYQIDKALL
+2982 TDDYWMQYQIDKALL

-3011 LYAASVNDPE
+3011 LYQASINDPE

-3055 SVADLTRR
+3055 SVDELTRR

-3076 YSQMTSSAI
+3076 YSQVTSSAV

-3092 QRESVED
+3092 QREAVED

-3180 STNKGWSEKNNPYR
+3180 STNKGWNEKNNPYR

>member
-191 VQEIYE
+191 IQEIYD

-329 RIVGGGLSLGAST
+329 RIVGGGLSFGASA

-351 SDWLGWQMPRIYGG
+351 SDWLGWQLPRIYGG

-394 SPETYNYRLPTGQEN
+394 SPETYNYRLPTGQES
-409 AGRVVNPDTT
+409 AGGVVNSDTT
-419 TAVGA
+419 MAIEA
-424 PEAQAYGQNIPQN
+424 PEAPGSVQNIAQN
-437 DNLPEATRQAV
+437 DSIPEATRRAVEMLSRGEEISGNQA
-448 DLLVSGQ
+448 
-455 EITGGQ
+455 T
-461 AERIARSPEAVA
+461 RIARDPEALS
-473 LLGQLTGSEINTD
+473 LLQELTGQEINTD
-486 APLSRVKADIRA
+486 APISQVRSDIRA

-520 QGTAPM
+520 QGTAPV
-526 VPQTERTAAQ
+526 VPQTERTTAQ
-536 RVHDVNRVRGAV
+536 RVHDVNRVRGAA

-597 YAADLTEAQRYAA
+597 YAADLTEAQKFAA
-610 YTAGQNDAAAS
+610 YAAGQNDAAAS
-621 LQREQAG
+621 LQRERAG
-628 VNYATMYGDE
+628 VNFATVYGDE
-638 AGFVPSEHSANLSQ
+638 AGFVPSEHSASLSQ

-679 ANGWYRDGTIYISS
+679 ANGWYRNGTIYISS

-712 EIAPEAYRKYRDY
+712 EVAPEAYRKYRNY
-725 AVNALSELE
+725 AVNALSEQA
-734 GSSNALVERY
+734 GSSAELVERY
-744 KTLYSNSGINLT
+744 KSRYAASGVNLT
-756 TEEAMDEAAA
+756 TEEAMDEIAADFTEA
-766 NFAGE
+766 
-771 LIRDPERFERLAR
+771 LTVDPSRFEALAR
-784 EDRGVARRLL
+784 DDRSVARKVL
-794 DAVKDLIR
+794 DAVRDFIR
-802 KIRRAIHGPSA
+802 KVKRAISGRNRQNQA
-813 EDVAVMNELGLDLNT
+813 ARETFGVDLDT
-828 LEQAARLWENALR
+828 LEQAARLWEDTLR
-841 VGSRHLATMTEE
+841 AGSRRLATMTEE

-878 VAYKVFFAKNGE
+878 VAYKVFYAKNGE
-890 LYPPMVANPGGE
+890 LYPPMVANPGGA

-911 ADVGQAAPPSKT
+911 ADVGRAAPPSKT

-1047 AETDAIC
+1047 AETDTIC
-1054 HEAGVEPMQRQ
+1054 REAGVEPMQRQ

-1072 KLAALGLMAGDVW
+1072 KLAALGLIAGDVR

-1090 TGARNDRMR
+1090 AGIRNGRIG

-1113 AREETRGAF
+1113 TREETRGAF

-1133 YEGKTAG
+1133 YEGETA
-1140 AYGYRRVDRESAREN
+1140 AYGFRRAGQPHDGGNHGEITQEAQDTQRELTALG
-1155 ARQIQ
+1155 
-1160 AEVSNLGIEAD
+1160 VSAD
-1171 IISGPILIN
+1171 IVDGPILRN
-1180 RNGETIERPV
+1180 RNGVTEER
-1190 SHAVTID
+1190 AVTQAVTVD
-1197 RARILVNENS
+1197 RSHIFIS
-1207 TLPPRN
+1207 KDTTLSPRN
-1213 VAGHEA
+1213 IAGHEA

-1224 SGVGRDAYIETVED
+1224 SGTGRDSYIEILED
-1238 NLDFTREG
+1238 NLLFSSEAFRE
-1246 FRNYQSAVSY
+1246 YQTPIAEAY
-1256 ALFGEEADLSDD
+1256 LGGEADLANDA
-1268 GQMARLREELLAY
+1268 QMDKMREEIFAY

-1289 TNEDA
+1289 TNEA
-1294 LRPMFRD
+1294 LLRPMFRD

-1309 ERLVEE
+1309 EQLVEE
-1315 NLGKTRFSLKAPVEE
+1315 NSGKVRFSLKSTDSDGRELSAE
-1330 QGTLVALHNLTEE
+1330 QRAFFRDSKVVDEDGQLLVVYHGTDADFTVFDRSRGRANMDIQGSFFSPWELDAQGYGGNVTAYYLNITNPADEATAYRALRRYQGQNEAGAKAREYLE
-1343 KLLASLNLGG
+1343 KLGYDGVNNSGEEY
-1353 FPMPSIAVTRAD
+1353 IAFYPEQIKWVDNFSPTDDPD
-1365 IPHENFGE
+1365 I
-1373 ITLVMD
+1373 
-1379 RRSVDPKANRKN
+1379 RRSIR
-1391 TVYSADAWTPTFP
+1391 
-1404 AIEYEA
+1404 
-1410 DQKAARRIS
+1410 
-1419 QRIGELAEQVDPY
+1419 
-1432 FRSELQRM
+1432 
-1440 QYGQEDYLNSQGG
+1440 GG
-1453 QEGVVQWAM
+1453 
-1462 DHYGLKA
+1462 
-1469 AYLEEQGTHV
+1469 
-1479 KPVTRQQEAEKG
+1479 
-1491 YNPERAEKYRAV
+1491 
-1503 IQALGTTDPDA
+1503 
-1514 IGSMNL
+1514 S
-1520 KEMRDQKGEAL
+1520 
-1531 EAAFPGMTKSALRM
+1531 
-1545 SGILR
+1545 
-1550 QVQNFL
+1550 
-1556 REDGKP
+1556 
-1562 PVYEIVTDP
+1562 
-1571 AETRRAVDAALD
+1571 
-1583 QAGYEAWVREL
+1583 
-1594 YSGLEADRGVYNNK
+1594 
-1608 ERFTPA
+1608 
-1614 GNSRTFRQL
+1614 
-1623 HYPVTLDGIVK
+1623 
-1634 AMAGQ
+1634 
-1639 NGGNTK
+1639 
-1645 NVSGF
+1645 
-1650 YGVKSLRA
+1650 
-1658 GTARRFKSIVD
+1658 
-1669 MHKLEGRLQ
+1669 
-1678 NLTETEQQA
+1678 
-1687 IADALDG
+1687 
-1694 RLLEITEELAEKS
+1694 
-1707 PAGMRPGDYAQM
+1707 
-1719 DSIGYILVDIAEGG
+1719 
-1733 TYTIDSV
+1733 
-1740 MKKFNDEYRYHIG
+1740 
-1753 NELAAKVR
+1753 
-1761 DLLFDVSQMPV
+1761 
-1772 NLFEAKPER
+1772 
-1781 AVGFDEVLAA
+1781 
-1791 VVPDDSG
+1791 
-1798 KALLDG
+1798 
-1804 LNQAGIRTLTYK
+1804 
-1816 KDSMSD
+1816 
-1822 RLEKVNS
+1822 
-1829 VEGAKFSLKGGDILR
+1829 DILR

-1876 KKAVDRAARELIRY
+1876 KKAVDRAARELIRD
-1890 FDSTISAADIS
+1890 FDSTLNAADIS

-1942 ITEDGVYQE
+1942 VTEDGAYQE
-1951 YRELRDYLRSTP
+1951 YRALREYLRTSP

-1970 ASDIADYNDF
+1970 AADIPDYSDF

-1988 NLRSGDTNIDQVY
+1988 NLRGGDTNIDQVY

-2008 PEFFDEVRENNPVDQ
+2008 PEFFDETRENNPVDQ

-2037 STGNPFAGNL
+2037 TTGNPFAGNL

-2138 DTAGRERRTAR
+2138 NAAGRERRTAR

-2157 HVRDLSRRLLR
+2157 HVKDLSRKLLR
-2168 PSDKQHIPEQLR
+2168 PNDKQHIPEQLR
-2180 TAVAAMLDAINLES
+2180 TAVAAMLEAINLES

-2227 SEITKDGADYT
+2227 AEITKDGADYT

-2322 RVDKLVNMDMLT
+2322 RMDKLVNMDMLT
-2334 PQSYFHRLGQTGD
+2334 PQSYFHRLGRTGD
-2347 EMFRMLRTAQDRQ
+2347 EVFRMLRTAQDRQ

-2366 AEQTTRDII
+2366 AEQATRDII

-2431 GQRGLRESRRSAP
+2431 GQRGLWESRRSAP

-2576 FRDSE
+2576 FRDGE

-2622 LMDRIIGN
+2622 LMDRIVGN

-2705 DPRLERLRQAGMAG
+2705 DTRLERLRQAGMAG

-2736 AETKDRRKELKP
+2736 AETKDRRKDLKP
-2748 GTKEFYQAVGQRFS
+2748 GTKEFYQSVGQRFS

-2810 DLRHATGKEAR
+2810 DLRHATGKESR
-2821 QTARRALA
+2821 RTARRALA

-2902 YFKDLLSIIQGYD
+2902 YFKDLVSIIQGYD

-2951 SFLAELSRLL
+2951 SFLAELSRLF

-3076 YSQMTSSAI
+3076 YSQVTSSAI
-3085 WSAANEE
+3085 WSAASEE
-3092 QRESVED
+3092 QREAVED
-3099 DLYDLAAGTDAGQKL
+3099 DLYDLAAGTDAGQRL
-3114 QEKIDGGA
+3114 QEKINGGA

-3166 LTGLSDEARAYLWQ
+3166 LTGLSNEARAYLWQ
-3180 STNKGWSEKNNPYR
+3180 STNKGWSEKNNPYW

>member
-191 VQEIYE
+191 IQEIYD

-329 RIVGGGLSLGAST
+329 RIVGGGLSLGASA

-394 SPETYNYRLPTGQEN
+394 SPSTYNYRLPTGQES
-409 AGRVVNPDTT
+409 AGGVVNSDTT
-419 TAVGA
+419 TGMEA
-424 PEAQAYGQNIPQN
+424 PESPGSVQNTAQN
-437 DNLPEATRQAV
+437 DSIPEATRRAV

-461 AERIARSPEAVA
+461 AERIARRPEAVA
-473 LLGQLTGSEINTD
+473 LLGQLTGTEINTD

-505 SGTVSGQGQETAQTS
+505 SGSVSGQGQVNTQAGQRTTDTS
-520 QGTAPM
+520 HQA
-526 VPQTERTAAQ
+526 ERTAAQ
-536 RVHDVNRVRGAV
+536 RVHDANRVRGAAA
-548 SSMGMGESGQRA
+548 STGMGESGQRA

-597 YAADLTEAQRYAA
+597 YAADLTEAQKFAA

-628 VNYATMYGDE
+628 VNYATVYGDE
-638 AGFVPSEHSANLSQ
+638 AGFVPSEHSASLSQ

-734 GSSNALVERY
+734 GNSSALVERY

-784 EDRGVARRLL
+784 EDRGVARKLL
-794 DAVKDLIR
+794 NAIKDLIR
-802 KIRRAIHGPSA
+802 KIRQALRGPSEA
-813 EDVAVMNELGLDLNT
+813 DVAVANELDLDLDT

-841 VGSRHLATMTEE
+841 AGRETAL
-853 QQRVEFSDVNTRYSL
+853 
-868 RKKDPPKKTG
+868 
-878 VAYKVFFAKNGE
+878 
-890 LYPPMVANPGGE
+890 
-902 GTPVGVWLD
+902 
-911 ADVGQAAPPSKT
+911 QA
-923 GRAQV
+923 
-928 QAGGR
+928 
-933 GTNAAKGSLAFRP
+933 
-946 GWHLGD
+946 
-952 IPLAKQFARKNPAT
+952 
-966 GVKDLFPADFVWA
+966 
-979 ECEYAMD
+979 
-986 VDYQEEAMSYGYTE
+986 
-1000 NGKFRHSYAGLPRL
+1000 
-1014 PEDGYYRYRTNPNPD
+1014 
-1029 TVPWIITGAMRV
+1029 
-1041 TRILTD
+1041 
-1047 AETDAIC
+1047 
-1054 HEAGVEPMQRQ
+1054 
-1065 GGPMDAE
+1065 
-1072 KLAALGLMAGDVW
+1072 
-1085 ADNLQ
+1085 
-1090 TGARNDRMR
+1090 GARNGRMG

-1113 AREETRGAF
+1113 TREETRGAF

-1309 ERLVEE
+1309 EQLVEE
-1315 NLGKTRFSLKAPVEE
+1315 NSGKVRFSLKSTDSDGRELSAE
-1330 QGTLVALHNLTEE
+1330 QRAFFRDSKVVDEDGQLLVVYHGTDADFTVFDRSRGRANMDIQGSFFSPWELDAQGYGGNVTAYYLNITNPADEATAYRALRRYQGQNEAGAKAREYLE
-1343 KLLASLNLGG
+1343 KLGYDGVNNSGEEY
-1353 FPMPSIAVTRAD
+1353 IAFYPEQIKRVDNFSPTDDPD
-1365 IPHENFGE
+1365 I
-1373 ITLVMD
+1373 
-1379 RRSVDPKANRKN
+1379 RRSIR
-1391 TVYSADAWTPTFP
+1391 
-1404 AIEYEA
+1404 
-1410 DQKAARRIS
+1410 
-1419 QRIGELAEQVDPY
+1419 
-1432 FRSELQRM
+1432 
-1440 QYGQEDYLNSQGG
+1440 GG
-1453 QEGVVQWAM
+1453 
-1462 DHYGLKA
+1462 
-1469 AYLEEQGTHV
+1469 
-1479 KPVTRQQEAEKG
+1479 
-1491 YNPERAEKYRAV
+1491 
-1503 IQALGTTDPDA
+1503 
-1514 IGSMNL
+1514 S
-1520 KEMRDQKGEAL
+1520 
-1531 EAAFPGMTKSALRM
+1531 
-1545 SGILR
+1545 
-1550 QVQNFL
+1550 
-1556 REDGKP
+1556 
-1562 PVYEIVTDP
+1562 
-1571 AETRRAVDAALD
+1571 
-1583 QAGYEAWVREL
+1583 
-1594 YSGLEADRGVYNNK
+1594 
-1608 ERFTPA
+1608 
-1614 GNSRTFRQL
+1614 
-1623 HYPVTLDGIVK
+1623 
-1634 AMAGQ
+1634 
-1639 NGGNTK
+1639 
-1645 NVSGF
+1645 
-1650 YGVKSLRA
+1650 
-1658 GTARRFKSIVD
+1658 
-1669 MHKLEGRLQ
+1669 
-1678 NLTETEQQA
+1678 
-1687 IADALDG
+1687 
-1694 RLLEITEELAEKS
+1694 
-1707 PAGMRPGDYAQM
+1707 
-1719 DSIGYILVDIAEGG
+1719 
-1733 TYTIDSV
+1733 
-1740 MKKFNDEYRYHIG
+1740 
-1753 NELAAKVR
+1753 
-1761 DLLFDVSQMPV
+1761 
-1772 NLFEAKPER
+1772 
-1781 AVGFDEVLAA
+1781 
-1791 VVPDDSG
+1791 
-1798 KALLDG
+1798 
-1804 LNQAGIRTLTYK
+1804 
-1816 KDSMSD
+1816 
-1822 RLEKVNS
+1822 
-1829 VEGAKFSLKGGDILR
+1829 DILR

-1876 KKAVDRAARELIRY
+1876 KKAVDRAARELIRD
-1890 FDSTISAADIS
+1890 FDSTLNAADIS

-1942 ITEDGVYQE
+1942 VTEDGAYQE
-1951 YRELRDYLRSTP
+1951 YRALREYLRTSP

-1970 ASDIADYNDF
+1970 AADIPDYSDF

-1988 NLRSGDTNIDQVY
+1988 NLRGGDTNIDQGY

-2008 PEFFDEVRENNPVDQ
+2008 PEFFDETRENNPVDQ

-2037 STGNPFAGNL
+2037 TTGNPFAGNL

-2138 DTAGRERRTAR
+2138 DAAGRERRTAR

-2157 HVRDLSRRLLR
+2157 HVKDLSRKLLR

-2194 VYTVDRST
+2194 VYTVDPET
-2202 GRRQKGGEGDPTK
+2202 GKRRKGGEGDPTK

-2220 RQLRQAY
+2220 RALREQYEAILNRPDDY
-2227 SEITKDGADYT
+2227 SYT
-2238 LVIDPDLMDN
+2238 GVLDPNLMDN
-2248 LDELAAMRNIPLAE
+2248 LAEVIRMRDTPLFE
-2262 MSIPQL
+2262 MSLDQL
-2268 TTVWDTVKAVEA
+2268 TTVWQTVKGVEA
-2280 SVRTANKML
+2280 SITSANKLL
-2289 GQSRFQTISQVA
+2289 GESRYAGVA
-2301 NGLKDDNILRQ
+2301 ELAYGIRESSRGKRQ
-2312 DRGDFKGILG
+2312 KNNYGGSGLG
-2322 RVDKLVNMDMLT
+2322 RITGFGDQLLNTDMMNSLTFLHLFGDGGDALYHELQAARDQKTRIMQETVRLAKQVVGKTNVDKL
-2334 PQSYFHRLGQTGD
+2334 QKK
-2347 EMFRMLRTAQDRQ
+2347 
-2360 IQIMHD
+2360 I
-2366 AEQTTRDII
+2366 
-2375 GKTDINKLERE
+2375 
-2386 THTFQVDGGTVTLS
+2386 HTFQVEGGELKLS
-2400 TAQIMSLY
+2400 TAQLMSLY
-2408 ELMKRE
+2408 ELNQRQ
-2414 QAQEHI
+2414 QAQAHI
-2420 FTGGIRPETIP
+2420 YKGGIRPGPRSSFVSRDKSP
-2431 GQRGLRESRRSAP
+2431 GENVAAVLGRMDAP
-2444 AHVTAENLAEM
+2444 SSVVRVT
-2455 VGTLTDEQVEMA
+2455 QA
-2467 DKLQQY
+2467 DVVN
-2473 MGGRLSELGNEASM
+2473 MLSELSEEEIRIADGLQSIMQGYLADEGNRESM
-2487 EVYGYRKFTEPH
+2487 KVYGYEKFTEDH
-2499 YFPIQV
+2499 YFPISSDPNQV
-2505 DRNQTQ
+2505 QSKIG
-2511 RDISKEVQA
+2511 DILEGGERRPVSVSEWGSA
-2520 QTIAGRGF
+2520 
-2528 TKSTAP
+2528 KSTVTG
-2534 RANNAVMVNS
+2534 ANNGLLLGD
-2544 IFDVYASHVNDMA
+2544 IFDVFAQHAVDMSTYASHLGALEDVNR
-2557 TYAAWLPTM
+2557 
-2566 ENVRRIRDFT
+2566 VRNFA
-2576 FRDSE
+2576 FRNAE
-2581 GNRTGTV
+2581 GHRSGTIKEIIQRV
-2588 KDIIERVFGRNGN
+2588 AGKGGNAYLDKLLQDISRGTARG
-2601 PYLNKLVDDLNQ
+2601 
-2613 GVRSTADPG
+2613 GVAGLSRLTA
-2622 LMDRIIGN
+2622 N

-2635 VSANLRVILQQP
+2635 VGLNLRVALQQP
-2647 TAILRALNT
+2647 TSYARAL
-2656 LDAKYLL
+2656 AVMSPKYLADPRVL
-2663 AGTVKRGDWQKVKQ
+2663 KSGGWKKALK

-2682 QWKDWGYFD
+2682 QWKDWGNFE
-2691 INTGRQMK
+2691 INQGRQFQNI
-2699 DVLFDS
+2699 LFDT
-2705 DPRLERLRQAGMAG
+2705 DGTMDRLRNRAMTL
-2719 ASAADSFTWA
+2719 ASVMDSATWG
-2729 RLWNAVE
+2729 RLWNAC
-2736 AETKDRRKELKP
+2736 ELEILDTRP
-2748 GTKEFYQAVGQRFS
+2748 SLQEGSEEFYSAVAQRFTDV
-2762 EIVDQTQVV
+2762 VDQTQVV
-2771 DGVLQRSHIMRSPD
+2771 DNVLGRSQFMRSGD
-2785 GLTKMTTSFMGEP
+2785 NLAKMAASYMGEP
-2798 TKSYN
+2798 TQTYN
-2803 MFMNAVY
+2803 MLYRAYRDTVQEQDPKKRSQAIKRLGRTAAAVTFSAFMTAV
-2810 DLRHATGKEAR
+2810 AA
-2821 QTARRALA
+2821 ALW
-2829 RTSVALA
+2829 
-2836 VSFTINAVMQS
+2836 
-2847 LVDGLRDDDKEL
+2847 DGVRDDEDRDEK
-2859 DYWERVQRAFI
+2859 YWERVLKHI
-2870 GFSGDEESFLD
+2870 GPNFAQ
-2881 YWNSFWSGNLEASYN
+2881 NVN
-2896 PLSYMP
+2896 PVGMLP
-2902 YFKDLLSIIQGYD
+2902 YARDILSIVQGYD
-2915 VSRMDAEALEK
+2915 VSRMDLEA
-2926 VFTSGKNFWQALN
+2926 VTSLFSALQNMQKAVN
-2939 GEGRYSLAGASA
+2939 GEGRYTIRGAALNLA
-2951 SFLAELSRLL
+2951 AELSRIT
-2961 GLPVANLKRD
+2961 GLPMATVKRD
-2971 IQGTVTSAAIE
+2971 AEAIARAVGVE
-2982 TDDYWLQYQIDKALL
+2982 TEDWYFQYQVERAL
-2997 NIGYSGNRSGFMDI
+2997 NSVFYSGNRGEFYDI
-3011 LYAASVNDPE
+3011 AFGALADGDLDVYEQITQDLMSQGVKGSTIESAMRSRLKAAQESDPNFSMSQAGQDLIGGRPQYHVEAEEKGSFSADDLSPE
-3021 AYELIYDDMIASGI
+3021 A
-3035 TQEQIRTS
+3035 RTS
-3043 METRMREAQGVE
+3043 YNEQRAGDYREWVDALEENGGFGKLDDEGKDKLLSAADQLASDIALRDHSQGAFTETDMDQWERWASKGAEYGVDPSEALLFKTAYDMAE
-3055 SVADLTRR
+3055 SEKDEDGDPISGSKKENALELAADLMPWLTDRELE
-3063 YLTPDQ
+3063 YLMSNYWAP
-3069 ERTYNRI
+3069 
-3076 YSQMTSSAI
+3076 
-3085 WSAANEE
+3085 
-3092 QRESVED
+3092 ED
-3099 DLYDLAAGTDAGQKL
+3099 RVLKEMKEGKFLG
-3114 QEKIDGGA
+3114 
-3122 SYGISDGDYLLYLAA
+3122 
-3137 REIADAANEDPEKRN
+3137 
-3152 GSIDQSEAEAAIDM
+3152 
-3166 LTGLSDEARAYLWQ
+3166 
-3180 STNKGWSEKNNPYR
+3180 

>member
-1 MSRESILERN
+1 MADSFTNKYLER
-11 RKRAQE
+11 KRQLTGNSTVTKRTTVPSKSTSSNNHAEGEAVSSSAQ
-17 NDQKMGA
+17 GRSS
-24 TALGTSALNY
+24 GTS
-34 STQQSL
+34 
-40 ERAAAEKVARESA
+40 
-53 GGLVDVPQPW
+53 G
-63 LDTIT
+63 
-68 PVTPSSRSARRWS
+68 SSRSGSSDSFTSGYLRRKQELS
-81 GTTPSSRGGG
+81 RPSIAQIDPFDLPQFDSSILPDVSTPNKKASKTSPSRV
-91 FGETESQG
+91 Q
-99 RGYFSQA
+99 QA
-106 DYSFLDRANDVIQG
+106 IQERNYSPLDRANDIIQG
-120 GLRQWAGGVGSAAG
+120 ALRQWAGGIGSAVG

-142 RYNSDAAGQ
+142 RYNSDAADQ

-165 ESYFERPEVQDRLE
+165 ENYFERPEVQDRLE

-191 VQEIYE
+191 IQEIYD
-197 IAEETGRQGTEQIE
+197 IAKETGRQGTEQVE
-211 RAKADLGPVG
+211 QAKEDLGPVG

-329 RIVGGGLSLGAST
+329 RIVGGGLSLGASA

-351 SDWLGWQMPRIYGG
+351 SDWLGWQLPRIYGG

-394 SPETYNYRLPTGQEN
+394 SPSTYNYRLPTGQES
-409 AGRVVNPDTT
+409 AGGVVNSDTT
-419 TAVGA
+419 TAMEA
-424 PEAQAYGQNIPQN
+424 PDNPAMGQNIPQN
-437 DNLPEATRQAV
+437 DNIPEATRQAV

-473 LLGQLTGSEINTD
+473 LLGQLTGTKVNTD
-486 APLSRVKADIRA
+486 APLSQVKADIRA

-505 SGTVSGQGQETAQTS
+505 SGSVSGQGQVNTQAGQRTTDTS
-520 QGTAPM
+520 HQA
-526 VPQTERTAAQ
+526 ERTAAQ
-536 RVHDVNRVRGAV
+536 RVHDANRVRGAAA
-548 SSMGMGESGQRA
+548 STGMGESGQRA

-597 YAADLTEAQRYAA
+597 YAADLTEAQKFAA

-628 VNYATMYGDE
+628 VNYSTVYGDE
-638 AGFVPSEHSANLSQ
+638 AGFVPSEHSASLSQ

-734 GSSNALVERY
+734 GNSSALVERY

-784 EDRGVARRLL
+784 EDRGVVRKLL
-794 DAVKDLIR
+794 NAIKDLIR
-802 KIRRAIHGPSA
+802 KIRQALRGPSEA
-813 EDVAVMNELGLDLNT
+813 DVAVANELDLDLDT

-841 VGSRHLATMTEE
+841 AGRETAL
-853 QQRVEFSDVNTRYSL
+853 
-868 RKKDPPKKTG
+868 
-878 VAYKVFFAKNGE
+878 
-890 LYPPMVANPGGE
+890 
-902 GTPVGVWLD
+902 
-911 ADVGQAAPPSKT
+911 QA
-923 GRAQV
+923 
-928 QAGGR
+928 
-933 GTNAAKGSLAFRP
+933 
-946 GWHLGD
+946 
-952 IPLAKQFARKNPAT
+952 
-966 GVKDLFPADFVWA
+966 
-979 ECEYAMD
+979 
-986 VDYQEEAMSYGYTE
+986 
-1000 NGKFRHSYAGLPRL
+1000 
-1014 PEDGYYRYRTNPNPD
+1014 
-1029 TVPWIITGAMRV
+1029 
-1041 TRILTD
+1041 
-1047 AETDAIC
+1047 
-1054 HEAGVEPMQRQ
+1054 
-1065 GGPMDAE
+1065 
-1072 KLAALGLMAGDVW
+1072 
-1085 ADNLQ
+1085 
-1090 TGARNDRMR
+1090 GARNGRMG

-1113 AREETRGAF
+1113 TREETRGAF

-1309 ERLVEE
+1309 EQLVEE
-1315 NLGKTRFSLKAPVEE
+1315 NSGKVRFSLKSTDSDGRELSAE
-1330 QGTLVALHNLTEE
+1330 QRAFFRDSKVVDEDGQLLVVYHGTDADFTVFDRSRGRANMDIQGSFFSPWELDAQGYGGNVTAYYLNITNPADEATAYRALRRYQGQNEAGAKAREYLE
-1343 KLLASLNLGG
+1343 KLGYDGVNNSGEEY
-1353 FPMPSIAVTRAD
+1353 IAFYPEQIKRVDNFSPTDDPD
-1365 IPHENFGE
+1365 I
-1373 ITLVMD
+1373 
-1379 RRSVDPKANRKN
+1379 RRSIR
-1391 TVYSADAWTPTFP
+1391 
-1404 AIEYEA
+1404 
-1410 DQKAARRIS
+1410 
-1419 QRIGELAEQVDPY
+1419 
-1432 FRSELQRM
+1432 
-1440 QYGQEDYLNSQGG
+1440 GG
-1453 QEGVVQWAM
+1453 
-1462 DHYGLKA
+1462 
-1469 AYLEEQGTHV
+1469 
-1479 KPVTRQQEAEKG
+1479 
-1491 YNPERAEKYRAV
+1491 
-1503 IQALGTTDPDA
+1503 
-1514 IGSMNL
+1514 S
-1520 KEMRDQKGEAL
+1520 
-1531 EAAFPGMTKSALRM
+1531 
-1545 SGILR
+1545 
-1550 QVQNFL
+1550 
-1556 REDGKP
+1556 
-1562 PVYEIVTDP
+1562 
-1571 AETRRAVDAALD
+1571 
-1583 QAGYEAWVREL
+1583 
-1594 YSGLEADRGVYNNK
+1594 
-1608 ERFTPA
+1608 
-1614 GNSRTFRQL
+1614 
-1623 HYPVTLDGIVK
+1623 
-1634 AMAGQ
+1634 
-1639 NGGNTK
+1639 
-1645 NVSGF
+1645 
-1650 YGVKSLRA
+1650 
-1658 GTARRFKSIVD
+1658 
-1669 MHKLEGRLQ
+1669 
-1678 NLTETEQQA
+1678 
-1687 IADALDG
+1687 
-1694 RLLEITEELAEKS
+1694 
-1707 PAGMRPGDYAQM
+1707 
-1719 DSIGYILVDIAEGG
+1719 
-1733 TYTIDSV
+1733 
-1740 MKKFNDEYRYHIG
+1740 
-1753 NELAAKVR
+1753 
-1761 DLLFDVSQMPV
+1761 
-1772 NLFEAKPER
+1772 
-1781 AVGFDEVLAA
+1781 
-1791 VVPDDSG
+1791 
-1798 KALLDG
+1798 
-1804 LNQAGIRTLTYK
+1804 
-1816 KDSMSD
+1816 
-1822 RLEKVNS
+1822 
-1829 VEGAKFSLKGGDILR
+1829 DILR

-1876 KKAVDRAARELIRY
+1876 KKAVDRAARELIRD
-1890 FDSTISAADIS
+1890 FDSTLNAADIS

-1942 ITEDGVYQE
+1942 VTEDGAYQE
-1951 YRELRDYLRSTP
+1951 YRALREYLRTSP

-1970 ASDIADYNDF
+1970 AADIPDYSDF

-1988 NLRSGDTNIDQVY
+1988 NLRGGDTNIDQVY

-2008 PEFFDEVRENNPVDQ
+2008 PEFFDETRENNPVDQ

-2037 STGNPFAGNL
+2037 TTGNPFAGNL

-2138 DTAGRERRTAR
+2138 DAAGRERRTAR

-2157 HVRDLSRRLLR
+2157 HVKDLSRKLLR
-2168 PSDKQHIPEQLR
+2168 PNDKQHIPEQLR
-2180 TAVAAMLDAINLES
+2180 TAVAAMLEAINLES

-2227 SEITKDGADYT
+2227 AEITKDGADYT

-2322 RVDKLVNMDMLT
+2322 RMDKLVNMDMLT
-2334 PQSYFHRLGQTGD
+2334 PQSYFHRLGRTGD
-2347 EMFRMLRTAQDRQ
+2347 EVFRMLRTAQDRQ

-2366 AEQTTRDII
+2366 AEQATRDII

-2431 GQRGLRESRRSAP
+2431 GQRGLWESRRSAP

-2576 FRDSE
+2576 FRDGE

-2622 LMDRIIGN
+2622 LMDRIVGN

-2705 DPRLERLRQAGMAG
+2705 DTRLERLRQAGMAG

-2736 AETKDRRKELKP
+2736 AETKDRRKDLKP
-2748 GTKEFYQAVGQRFS
+2748 GTKEFYQSVGQRFS

-2810 DLRHATGKEAR
+2810 DLRHATGKESR
-2821 QTARRALA
+2821 RTARRALA

-2902 YFKDLLSIIQGYD
+2902 YFKDLVSIIQGYD

-2951 SFLAELSRLL
+2951 SFLAELSRLF

-3011 LYAASVNDPE
+3011 LYQASINDTE

-3055 SVADLTRR
+3055 SVDELTRR

-3076 YSQMTSSAI
+3076 YSQVTNSAV

-3099 DLYDLAAGTDAGQKL
+3099 DLYDLAAGTDAGQRL

-3166 LTGLSDEARAYLWQ
+3166 LTGLSNEARAYLWQ

>member
-1 MSRESILERN
+1 MADSFTNKYLER
-11 RKRAQE
+11 KRQLTGNSTVTKRTTVPSKNTSSNNHAEGEAVSSSGQ
-17 NDQKMGA
+17 GRSS
-24 TALGTSALNY
+24 GTS
-34 STQQSL
+34 
-40 ERAAAEKVARESA
+40 
-53 GGLVDVPQPW
+53 G
-63 LDTIT
+63 
-68 PVTPSSRSARRWS
+68 SSRSGSSDSFTSGYLRRKQELS
-81 GTTPSSRGGG
+81 HPSIAQIDPFDLPQFDSSILPDVSTPNKKASQTSPSRV
-91 FGETESQG
+91 Q
-99 RGYFSQA
+99 QA
-106 DYSFLDRANDVIQG
+106 IQERNYSPLDRANDIIQG
-120 GLRQWAGGVGSAAG
+120 ALRQWAGGIGSAVG

-142 RYNSDAAGQ
+142 RYNSDAADQ

-165 ESYFERPEVQDRLE
+165 ENYFERPEVQDRLE

-191 VQEIYE
+191 IQEIYD
-197 IAEETGRQGTEQIE
+197 IAEETGRQGTEQVE
-211 RAKADLGPVG
+211 QAKEDLGPVG

-329 RIVGGGLSLGAST
+329 RIVGGGLSLGASA

-379 DFLVGAAVGGLGGVV
+379 DFLVGAAVGGLGGIV
-394 SPETYNYRLPTGQEN
+394 STETYNYQLPSRQGNTEG
-409 AGRVVNPDTT
+409 VVNSDTT
-419 TAVGA
+419 TGMEA
-424 PEAQAYGQNIPQN
+424 PESPGSVQNTAQN
-437 DNLPEATRQAV
+437 DSIPEATRRAV

-473 LLGQLTGSEINTD
+473 LLSQLTGTEVNTD
-486 APLSRVKADIRA
+486 APLSQVKADIRA

-526 VPQTERTAAQ
+526 VPQTERTTAQ
-536 RVHDVNRVRGAV
+536 RVHDVNRVRGAA

-585 LSGRAQEQVRSD
+585 LSGRARDQVRSD
-597 YAADLTEAQRYAA
+597 YAADLTEAQRFAA
-610 YTAGQNDAAAS
+610 YAAGQNDATAS

-628 VNYATMYGDE
+628 VNFATVYGDE
-638 AGFVPSEHSANLSQ
+638 AGFLPSEHSANLSQ

-664 TGTKITVTAATGEGG
+664 TGTKITVTAATGESG

-712 EIAPEAYRKYRDY
+712 EIAPEAYRKYRNY
-725 AVNALSELE
+725 AVNALSEQA
-734 GSSNALVERY
+734 GSSAELVERY
-744 KTLYSNSGINLT
+744 KSRYAASGVNLT
-756 TEEAMDEAAA
+756 TEEAMDEIAADFTQA
-766 NFAGE
+766 LTE
-771 LIRDPERFERLAR
+771 DLSRFEALAR
-784 EDRGVARRLL
+784 DDRSVARKVL
-794 DAVKDLIR
+794 DAVRDFIR
-802 KIRRAIHGPSA
+802 KVKRAISGRNRQNQA
-813 EDVAVMNELGLDLNT
+813 ARETFGVDLDT
-828 LEQAARLWENALR
+828 LEQAARLWEDALR
-841 VGSRHLATMTEE
+841 A
-853 QQRVEFSDVNTRYSL
+853 
-868 RKKDPPKKTG
+868 
-878 VAYKVFFAKNGE
+878 
-890 LYPPMVANPGGE
+890 
-902 GTPVGVWLD
+902 
-911 ADVGQAAPPSKT
+911 
-923 GRAQV
+923 GRETTL
-928 QAGGR
+928 QAGARDGR
-933 GTNAAKGSLAFRP
+933 MG
-946 GWHLGD
+946 
-952 IPLAKQFARKNPAT
+952 
-966 GVKDLFPADFVWA
+966 
-979 ECEYAMD
+979 
-986 VDYQEEAMSYGYTE
+986 
-1000 NGKFRHSYAGLPRL
+1000 
-1014 PEDGYYRYRTNPNPD
+1014 
-1029 TVPWIITGAMRV
+1029 
-1041 TRILTD
+1041 
-1047 AETDAIC
+1047 
-1054 HEAGVEPMQRQ
+1054 
-1065 GGPMDAE
+1065 
-1072 KLAALGLMAGDVW
+1072 
-1085 ADNLQ
+1085 
-1090 TGARNDRMR
+1090 

-1113 AREETRGAF
+1113 TREETRGAF

-1133 YEGKTAG
+1133 YEGETA
-1140 AYGYRRVDRESAREN
+1140 AYGFRRAGQPHDGGNHGEITQEAQDTQRELTALG
-1155 ARQIQ
+1155 
-1160 AEVSNLGIEAD
+1160 VSAD
-1171 IISGPILIN
+1171 IVDGPILRN
-1180 RNGETIERPV
+1180 RNGVTEER
-1190 SHAVTID
+1190 AVTQAVTVD
-1197 RARILVNENS
+1197 RSHIFISKDA
-1207 TLPPRN
+1207 TLFPRN
-1213 VAGHEA
+1213 IAGHEA

-1224 SGVGRDAYIETVED
+1224 SGTGRDSYIEILED
-1238 NLDFTREG
+1238 NLLFSSEAFRE
-1246 FRNYQSAVSY
+1246 YQTPIAEAY
-1256 ALFGEEADLSDD
+1256 LGGEADLANDA
-1268 GQMARLREELLAY
+1268 QMDKMREEIFAY

-1309 ERLVEE
+1309 EQLVEE
-1315 NLGKTRFSLKAPVEE
+1315 NRGGTRYSLKSDSEALEE
-1330 QGTLVALHNLTEE
+1330 LRSENDRLNRRIQELSRQVADLKRSPEFSNFENEVRNAQDGELDRIVARYTAWEETSGLTAASRELEDLNRQARDVRRNLERARTEAARRARE
-1343 KLLASLNLGG
+1343 EYRALYNEEFAKKYAS
-1353 FPMPSIAVTRAD
+1353 
-1365 IPHENFGE
+1365 
-1373 ITLVMD
+1373 
-1379 RRSVDPKANRKN
+1379 
-1391 TVYSADAWTPTFP
+1391 
-1404 AIEYEA
+1404 
-1410 DQKAARRIS
+1410 KAARRFGTTSRFDLSGYLTVNGSLLDFSDRQGYRVRDHREIAGVLDFLPEYAEYSDGMIEFMNLGNIRMQSYGIDIS
-1419 QRIGELAEQVDPY
+1419 RAPNSKQRSVLRRFFNSLDGEVTVDFSRQDGGTDGSIDYPEGTRADRILNDIDHYFSTGVVPEQSMVSQFHTRYSLKVDSDGRALSQEQQDY
-1432 FRSELQRM
+1432 FRDS
-1440 QYGQEDYLNSQGG
+1440 
-1453 QEGVVQWAM
+1453 VV
-1462 DHYGLKA
+1462 
-1469 AYLEEQGTHV
+1469 
-1479 KPVTRQQEAEKG
+1479 
-1491 YNPERAEKYRAV
+1491 
-1503 IQALGTTDPDA
+1503 
-1514 IGSMNL
+1514 
-1520 KEMRDQKGEAL
+1520 RD
-1531 EAAFPGMTKSALRM
+1531 
-1545 SGILR
+1545 
-1550 QVQNFL
+1550 
-1556 REDGKP
+1556 
-1562 PVYEIVTDP
+1562 
-1571 AETRRAVDAALD
+1571 
-1583 QAGYEAWVREL
+1583 
-1594 YSGLEADRGVYNNK
+1594 DR
-1608 ERFTPA
+1608 
-1614 GNSRTFRQL
+1614 
-1623 HYPVTLDGIVK
+1623 
-1634 AMAGQ
+1634 
-1639 NGGNTK
+1639 
-1645 NVSGF
+1645 
-1650 YGVKSLRA
+1650 
-1658 GTARRFKSIVD
+1658 
-1669 MHKLEGRLQ
+1669 
-1678 NLTETEQQA
+1678 
-1687 IADALDG
+1687 G
-1694 RLLEITEELAEKS
+1694 RLLVVYHGTPWGGFTQFRTDEGAYFTTDRDYAALYTRGDGEGAEIYEGYLNITNPFDTRNPRERQIFEDEFFGRWGNGTPLSEAGLPDWTDGTDLVEFLSENGYDYDGVIISESNAGSYTEESYVALS
-1707 PAGMRPGDYAQM
+1707 PEQFKRIDNRNPTD
-1719 DSIGYILVDIAEGG
+1719 DPDIRRSIRGG
-1733 TYTIDSV
+1733 S
-1740 MKKFNDEYRYHIG
+1740 
-1753 NELAAKVR
+1753 
-1761 DLLFDVSQMPV
+1761 
-1772 NLFEAKPER
+1772 
-1781 AVGFDEVLAA
+1781 
-1791 VVPDDSG
+1791 
-1798 KALLDG
+1798 
-1804 LNQAGIRTLTYK
+1804 
-1816 KDSMSD
+1816 
-1822 RLEKVNS
+1822 
-1829 VEGAKFSLKGGDILR
+1829 DILR

-1876 KKAVDRAARELIRY
+1876 KKAVDRAARELIRD

-1925 ARRRADEIA
+1925 ARRRADDIA

-1942 ITEDGVYQE
+1942 ITEDGAYQE
-1951 YRELRDYLRSTP
+1951 YRELREYLRTTP
-1963 LSISQED
+1963 LSVSQED
-1970 ASDIADYNDF
+1970 TADITDYSDF

-2001 QELSEMW
+2001 QELSELW
-2008 PEFFDEVRENNPVDQ
+2008 PEFFDEARENNPVDQ

-2037 STGNPFAGNL
+2037 TTGNPFAGNL

-2138 DTAGRERRTAR
+2138 DAAGRERRTAR

-2157 HVRDLSRRLLR
+2157 HVKDLSRKLLR

-2194 VYTVDRST
+2194 VYTVDPET

-2386 THTFQVDGGTVTLS
+2386 THTFQVDGGTVTLA

-2622 LMDRIIGN
+2622 LMDRIVGN

-2705 DPRLERLRQAGMAG
+2705 DTRLERLRQAGMAG

-2736 AETKDRRKELKP
+2736 AETKDRRKDLKP

-2803 MFMNAVY
+2803 MFLNAVY
-2810 DLRHATGKEAR
+2810 DLRHATGKESR
-2821 QTARRALA
+2821 RTARRALV

-2902 YFKDLLSIIQGYD
+2902 YFKDLVSIIQGYD

-2951 SFLAELSRLL
+2951 SFLAELSRLF

-2982 TDDYWLQYQIDKALL
+2982 TDDYWIQYQIDKALL

-3021 AYELIYDDMIASGI
+3021 AYELIYDDMTASGI

-3076 YSQMTSSAI
+3076 YSQVTSSAI
-3085 WSAANEE
+3085 WSAASEE
-3092 QRESVED
+3092 QREAVED
-3099 DLYDLAAGTDAGQKL
+3099 DLYDLAAGTDAGQRL
-3114 QEKIDGGA
+3114 QEKINGGA

-3166 LTGLSDEARAYLWQ
+3166 LTGLSNEARAYLWQ
-3180 STNKGWSEKNNPYR
+3180 STNKGWSEKNNQYR

>member
-191 VQEIYE
+191 IQEIYD

-329 RIVGGGLSLGAST
+329 RIVGGGLSLGASA

-394 SPETYNYRLPTGQEN
+394 SPSTYNYRLPTGQES
-409 AGRVVNPDTT
+409 AGGVVNSDTT
-419 TAVGA
+419 TGMEA
-424 PEAQAYGQNIPQN
+424 PESPGSVQNTAQN
-437 DNLPEATRQAV
+437 DSIPEATRRAV

-461 AERIARSPEAVA
+461 AERIARRPEAVA
-473 LLGQLTGSEINTD
+473 LLGQLTGTEINTD

-505 SGTVSGQGQETAQTS
+505 SGSVSGQGQVNTQAGQRTTDTS
-520 QGTAPM
+520 HQA
-526 VPQTERTAAQ
+526 ERTAAQ
-536 RVHDVNRVRGAV
+536 RVHDANRVRGAAA
-548 SSMGMGESGQRA
+548 STGMGESGQRA

-597 YAADLTEAQRYAA
+597 YAADLTEAQKFAA

-628 VNYATMYGDE
+628 VNYATVYGDE
-638 AGFVPSEHSANLSQ
+638 AGFVPSEHSASLSQ

-734 GSSNALVERY
+734 GNSSALVERY

-813 EDVAVMNELGLDLNT
+813 EDVAVMNELGLDLDT
-828 LEQAARLWENALR
+828 LEQAARLWEDALR
-841 VGSRHLATMTEE
+841 A
-853 QQRVEFSDVNTRYSL
+853 
-868 RKKDPPKKTG
+868 
-878 VAYKVFFAKNGE
+878 
-890 LYPPMVANPGGE
+890 
-902 GTPVGVWLD
+902 
-911 ADVGQAAPPSKT
+911 
-923 GRAQV
+923 GRETTL
-928 QAGGR
+928 QAGARDGR
-933 GTNAAKGSLAFRP
+933 MG
-946 GWHLGD
+946 
-952 IPLAKQFARKNPAT
+952 
-966 GVKDLFPADFVWA
+966 
-979 ECEYAMD
+979 
-986 VDYQEEAMSYGYTE
+986 
-1000 NGKFRHSYAGLPRL
+1000 
-1014 PEDGYYRYRTNPNPD
+1014 
-1029 TVPWIITGAMRV
+1029 
-1041 TRILTD
+1041 
-1047 AETDAIC
+1047 
-1054 HEAGVEPMQRQ
+1054 
-1065 GGPMDAE
+1065 
-1072 KLAALGLMAGDVW
+1072 
-1085 ADNLQ
+1085 
-1090 TGARNDRMR
+1090 
-1099 TTRNSLKEDGDHGR
+1099 TTRNSLKEDRDHGR
-1113 AREETRGAF
+1113 TREETRGAF

-1133 YEGKTAG
+1133 YEGETAG

-1155 ARQIQ
+1155 AGQIQ
-1160 AEVSNLGIEAD
+1160 AEISNLGIEAD

-1180 RNGETIERPV
+1180 RNGKTIERPV

-1224 SGVGRDAYIETVED
+1224 SGIGRDAYIETVED
-1238 NLDFTREG
+1238 NLDFTSDD

-1256 ALFGEEADLSDD
+1256 TLFGEEADLSDE

-1289 TNEDA
+1289 TNEA
-1294 LRPMFRD
+1294 MLRPMFRD

-1309 ERLVEE
+1309 EQLVEE
-1315 NLGKTRFSLKAPVEE
+1315 NSGKVRFSLKSTDSDGRELSAE
-1330 QGTLVALHNLTEE
+1330 QRAFFRDSKVVDEDGQLLVVYHGTDADFTVFDRSRGRANMDIQGSFFSPWELDAQGYGGNVTAYYLNITNPADEATAYRALRRYQGQNEAGAKAREYLE
-1343 KLLASLNLGG
+1343 KLGYDGVNNSGEEY
-1353 FPMPSIAVTRAD
+1353 IAFYPEQIKRVDNFSPTDDPD
-1365 IPHENFGE
+1365 I
-1373 ITLVMD
+1373 
-1379 RRSVDPKANRKN
+1379 RRSIR
-1391 TVYSADAWTPTFP
+1391 
-1404 AIEYEA
+1404 
-1410 DQKAARRIS
+1410 
-1419 QRIGELAEQVDPY
+1419 
-1432 FRSELQRM
+1432 
-1440 QYGQEDYLNSQGG
+1440 GG
-1453 QEGVVQWAM
+1453 
-1462 DHYGLKA
+1462 
-1469 AYLEEQGTHV
+1469 
-1479 KPVTRQQEAEKG
+1479 
-1491 YNPERAEKYRAV
+1491 
-1503 IQALGTTDPDA
+1503 
-1514 IGSMNL
+1514 S
-1520 KEMRDQKGEAL
+1520 
-1531 EAAFPGMTKSALRM
+1531 
-1545 SGILR
+1545 
-1550 QVQNFL
+1550 
-1556 REDGKP
+1556 
-1562 PVYEIVTDP
+1562 
-1571 AETRRAVDAALD
+1571 
-1583 QAGYEAWVREL
+1583 
-1594 YSGLEADRGVYNNK
+1594 
-1608 ERFTPA
+1608 
-1614 GNSRTFRQL
+1614 
-1623 HYPVTLDGIVK
+1623 
-1634 AMAGQ
+1634 
-1639 NGGNTK
+1639 
-1645 NVSGF
+1645 
-1650 YGVKSLRA
+1650 
-1658 GTARRFKSIVD
+1658 
-1669 MHKLEGRLQ
+1669 
-1678 NLTETEQQA
+1678 
-1687 IADALDG
+1687 
-1694 RLLEITEELAEKS
+1694 
-1707 PAGMRPGDYAQM
+1707 
-1719 DSIGYILVDIAEGG
+1719 
-1733 TYTIDSV
+1733 
-1740 MKKFNDEYRYHIG
+1740 
-1753 NELAAKVR
+1753 
-1761 DLLFDVSQMPV
+1761 
-1772 NLFEAKPER
+1772 
-1781 AVGFDEVLAA
+1781 
-1791 VVPDDSG
+1791 
-1798 KALLDG
+1798 
-1804 LNQAGIRTLTYK
+1804 
-1816 KDSMSD
+1816 
-1822 RLEKVNS
+1822 
-1829 VEGAKFSLKGGDILR
+1829 DILR

-1876 KKAVDRAARELIRY
+1876 KKAVDRAARELIRD
-1890 FDSTISAADIS
+1890 FDSTLNAADIS

-1942 ITEDGVYQE
+1942 VTEDGAYQE
-1951 YRELRDYLRSTP
+1951 YRALREYLRTSP

-1970 ASDIADYNDF
+1970 AADIPDYSDF

-1988 NLRSGDTNIDQVY
+1988 NLRGGDTNIDQVY

-2008 PEFFDEVRENNPVDQ
+2008 PEFFDETRENNPVDQ
-2023 LLHISEVAEQLYRT
+2023 LLHISEVAEQLYRI
-2037 STGNPFAGNL
+2037 SAGNPFAGNL

-2097 RDARITQLREQNRER
+2097 RDARITQLRQQNRER

-2138 DTAGRERRTAR
+2138 NAAGRERRTAR

-2157 HVRDLSRRLLR
+2157 HVKDLSRKLLR
-2168 PSDKQHIPEQLR
+2168 PNDKQHIPEQLR
-2180 TAVAAMLDAINLES
+2180 TAVAAMLEAINLES

-2227 SEITKDGADYT
+2227 AEITKDGADYT

-2322 RVDKLVNMDMLT
+2322 RMDKLVNMDMLT
-2334 PQSYFHRLGQTGD
+2334 PQSYFHRLGRTGD
-2347 EMFRMLRTAQDRQ
+2347 EVFRMLRTAQDRQ

-2366 AEQTTRDII
+2366 AEQATRDII

-2431 GQRGLRESRRSAP
+2431 GQRGLWESRRSAP

-2576 FRDSE
+2576 FRDGE

-2622 LMDRIIGN
+2622 LMDRIVGN

-2705 DPRLERLRQAGMAG
+2705 DTRLERLRQAGMAG

-2736 AETKDRRKELKP
+2736 AETKDRRKDLKP
-2748 GTKEFYQAVGQRFS
+2748 GTKEFYQSVGQRFS

-2810 DLRHATGKEAR
+2810 DLRHATGKESR
-2821 QTARRALA
+2821 RTARRALA

-2902 YFKDLLSIIQGYD
+2902 YFKDLVSIIQGYD

-2951 SFLAELSRLL
+2951 SFLAELSRLF

-3076 YSQMTSSAI
+3076 YSQVTSSAI
-3085 WSAANEE
+3085 WSAASEE
-3092 QRESVED
+3092 QREAVED
-3099 DLYDLAAGTDAGQKL
+3099 DLYDLAAGTDAGQRL
-3114 QEKIDGGA
+3114 QEKINGGA

-3166 LTGLSDEARAYLWQ
+3166 LTGLSNEARAYLWQ

>member
-1 MSRESILERN
+1 MSKLKDLIKTTRKANPEGSTLRQAISQARRGESVNVVPREINPVMEVPRFEPVERVASTPPA
-11 RKRAQE
+11 RS
-17 NDQKMGA
+17 
-24 TALGTSALNY
+24 TS
-34 STQQSL
+34 
-40 ERAAAEKVARESA
+40 
-53 GGLVDVPQPW
+53 
-63 LDTIT
+63 
-68 PVTPSSRSARRWS
+68 RWS
-81 GTTPSSRGGG
+81 GAAPSSRGGG

-99 RGYFSQA
+99 EGYFFQSRYGA
-106 DYSFLDRANDVIQG
+106 KDRANDFLQG
-120 GLRQWAGGVGSAAG
+120 TLTGVAGTIGSAA
-134 NVLDRTTS
+134 TTLL
-142 RYNSDAAGQ
+142 DAADQAARDFVQHTLTLPEGVLEEKG
-151 WLDLVQDSMENRDD
+151 LDTPEMRESIQRFNETMDRENPLIQDLYHISD
-165 ESYFERPEVQDRLE
+165 SAIQKGATQFERSKSGWGP
-179 NIRET
+179 
-184 REQTAPF
+184 
-191 VQEIYE
+191 
-197 IAEETGRQGTEQIE
+197 
-211 RAKADLGPVG
+211 LG
-221 SFAVDVGT
+221 SAALDVGRLG
-229 QVPQM
+229 VEM
-234 LADAAFGA
+234 LTDAAFGA

-247 ALLPLGV
+247 GLAPMVARSFGGGAAQARSEGATTQEALL
-254 RSYGYGVQ
+254 
-262 EAMENGADRD
+262 
-272 QAAMYGV
+272 
-279 ASGAKEAL
+279 SGAGQGGIDYA
-287 TEKLFSVALPFSR
+287 TERLFGVALPFAR
-300 IYGGGSFDDAIQR
+300 LYGGGSLDDVVQR
-313 GIQTAV
+313 GIQSAV
-319 ERFASTPTGQ
+319 SRFASTEAGQ
-329 RIVGGGLSLGAST
+329 RALGGGLTVAASA
-342 LTEGAEEFI
+342 LTEGAEEFLA
-351 SDWLGWQMPRIYGG
+351 DWASWQLPRIYDG
-365 DVATAEETLSDSLY
+365 DVASVEETLSNSLY
-379 DFLVGAAVGGLGGVV
+379 DFMLGSVMGGLGGVV
-394 SPETYNYRLPTGQEN
+394 SPSTYNYQFPSRQED
-409 AGRVVNPDTT
+409 AGGVVNSDTT
-419 TAVGA
+419 TGMEA
-424 PEAQAYGQNIPQN
+424 PESLGSGQNTTQN
-437 DNLPEATRQAV
+437 DNISEATRQAV
-448 DLLVSGQ
+448 EMLAQGQ
-455 EITGGQ
+455 EISGSQ
-461 AERIARSPEAVA
+461 ATRIARDPEALS
-473 LLGQLTGSEINTD
+473 LLQELTGQEINTD
-486 APLSRVKADIRA
+486 APISQVRSNIQA
-498 VAGTRAA
+498 VAAAQRGPAPIQTQTQENTQAQQGAVPAA
-505 SGTVSGQGQETAQTS
+505 SQEA
-520 QGTAPM
+520 
-526 VPQTERTAAQ
+526 RTAAQ
-536 RVHDVNRVRGAV
+536 QVYDVNRMQRAA
-548 SSMGMGESGQRA
+548 SALGESGRRA
-560 ISAAYDGSVDADRYY
+560 LNAAYDGSADAERFYG
-575 AGFTAYYEAG
+575 GFAAYYEAG

-597 YAADLTEAQRYAA
+597 YAADLTEAQKFAA

-628 VNYATMYGDE
+628 VNYATVYGDE
-638 AGFVPSEHSANLSQ
+638 AGFLPSEHSANLSQ

-679 ANGWYRDGTIYISS
+679 ANGWYRNGTIYISS

-813 EDVAVMNELGLDLNT
+813 EDVAVMNELGLDLDT
-828 LEQAARLWENALR
+828 LEQAARLWEDALR
-841 VGSRHLATMTEE
+841 A
-853 QQRVEFSDVNTRYSL
+853 
-868 RKKDPPKKTG
+868 
-878 VAYKVFFAKNGE
+878 
-890 LYPPMVANPGGE
+890 
-902 GTPVGVWLD
+902 
-911 ADVGQAAPPSKT
+911 
-923 GRAQV
+923 GRETTL
-928 QAGGR
+928 QAGARDGR
-933 GTNAAKGSLAFRP
+933 MG
-946 GWHLGD
+946 
-952 IPLAKQFARKNPAT
+952 
-966 GVKDLFPADFVWA
+966 
-979 ECEYAMD
+979 
-986 VDYQEEAMSYGYTE
+986 
-1000 NGKFRHSYAGLPRL
+1000 
-1014 PEDGYYRYRTNPNPD
+1014 
-1029 TVPWIITGAMRV
+1029 
-1041 TRILTD
+1041 
-1047 AETDAIC
+1047 
-1054 HEAGVEPMQRQ
+1054 
-1065 GGPMDAE
+1065 
-1072 KLAALGLMAGDVW
+1072 
-1085 ADNLQ
+1085 
-1090 TGARNDRMR
+1090 
-1099 TTRNSLKEDGDHGR
+1099 TTRNSLKEDRDHGR
-1113 AREETRGAF
+1113 TREETRGAF

-1133 YEGKTAG
+1133 YEGETAG

-1155 ARQIQ
+1155 AGQIQ
-1160 AEVSNLGIEAD
+1160 AEISNLGIEAD

-1180 RNGETIERPV
+1180 RNGKTIERPV

-1224 SGVGRDAYIETVED
+1224 SGIGRDAYIETVED
-1238 NLDFTREG
+1238 NLDFTSDD

-1256 ALFGEEADLSDD
+1256 TLFGEEADLSDE

-1289 TNEDA
+1289 TNEA
-1294 LRPMFRD
+1294 MLRPMFRD

-1309 ERLVEE
+1309 EQLVEE
-1315 NLGKTRFSLKAPVEE
+1315 NSGKVRFSLKSTDSDGRELSAE
-1330 QGTLVALHNLTEE
+1330 QRAFFRDSKVVDEDGQLLVVYHGTDADFTVFDRSRGRANMDIQGSFFSPWELDAQGYGGNVTAYYLNITNPADEATAYRALRRYQGQNEAGAKAREYLE
-1343 KLLASLNLGG
+1343 KLGYDGVNNSGEEY
-1353 FPMPSIAVTRAD
+1353 IAFYPEQIKRVDNFSPTDDPD
-1365 IPHENFGE
+1365 I
-1373 ITLVMD
+1373 
-1379 RRSVDPKANRKN
+1379 RRSIR
-1391 TVYSADAWTPTFP
+1391 
-1404 AIEYEA
+1404 
-1410 DQKAARRIS
+1410 
-1419 QRIGELAEQVDPY
+1419 
-1432 FRSELQRM
+1432 
-1440 QYGQEDYLNSQGG
+1440 GG
-1453 QEGVVQWAM
+1453 
-1462 DHYGLKA
+1462 
-1469 AYLEEQGTHV
+1469 
-1479 KPVTRQQEAEKG
+1479 
-1491 YNPERAEKYRAV
+1491 
-1503 IQALGTTDPDA
+1503 
-1514 IGSMNL
+1514 S
-1520 KEMRDQKGEAL
+1520 
-1531 EAAFPGMTKSALRM
+1531 
-1545 SGILR
+1545 
-1550 QVQNFL
+1550 
-1556 REDGKP
+1556 
-1562 PVYEIVTDP
+1562 
-1571 AETRRAVDAALD
+1571 
-1583 QAGYEAWVREL
+1583 
-1594 YSGLEADRGVYNNK
+1594 
-1608 ERFTPA
+1608 
-1614 GNSRTFRQL
+1614 
-1623 HYPVTLDGIVK
+1623 
-1634 AMAGQ
+1634 
-1639 NGGNTK
+1639 
-1645 NVSGF
+1645 
-1650 YGVKSLRA
+1650 
-1658 GTARRFKSIVD
+1658 
-1669 MHKLEGRLQ
+1669 
-1678 NLTETEQQA
+1678 
-1687 IADALDG
+1687 
-1694 RLLEITEELAEKS
+1694 
-1707 PAGMRPGDYAQM
+1707 
-1719 DSIGYILVDIAEGG
+1719 
-1733 TYTIDSV
+1733 
-1740 MKKFNDEYRYHIG
+1740 
-1753 NELAAKVR
+1753 
-1761 DLLFDVSQMPV
+1761 
-1772 NLFEAKPER
+1772 
-1781 AVGFDEVLAA
+1781 
-1791 VVPDDSG
+1791 
-1798 KALLDG
+1798 
-1804 LNQAGIRTLTYK
+1804 
-1816 KDSMSD
+1816 
-1822 RLEKVNS
+1822 
-1829 VEGAKFSLKGGDILR
+1829 DILR

-1876 KKAVDRAARELIRY
+1876 KKAVDRAARELIRD
-1890 FDSTISAADIS
+1890 FDSTLNAADIS

-1942 ITEDGVYQE
+1942 VTEDGAYQE
-1951 YRELRDYLRSTP
+1951 YRALREYLRTSP

-1970 ASDIADYNDF
+1970 AADIPDYSDF

-1988 NLRSGDTNIDQVY
+1988 NLRGGDTNIDQVY

-2008 PEFFDEVRENNPVDQ
+2008 PEFFDETRENNPVDQ

-2138 DTAGRERRTAR
+2138 DAAGRERRTAR

-2194 VYTVDRST
+2194 VYTVDPET

-2347 EMFRMLRTAQDRQ
+2347 EMFRMLRIAQDRQ

-2455 VGTLTDEQVEMA
+2455 VGMLTDEQVEMA

-2576 FRDSE
+2576 FRDGE

-2622 LMDRIIGN
+2622 LMDRIVGN

-2705 DPRLERLRQAGMAG
+2705 DTRLERLRQAGMAG

-2736 AETKDRRKELKP
+2736 AETKDRRKDLKP
-2748 GTKEFYQAVGQRFS
+2748 GTKEFYQSVGQRFS

-2810 DLRHATGKEAR
+2810 DLRHATGKESR
-2821 QTARRALA
+2821 RIARRALA

-2902 YFKDLLSIIQGYD
+2902 YFKDLVSIIQGYD

-2951 SFLAELSRLL
+2951 SFLAELSRLF

-3011 LYAASVNDPE
+3011 LYQASINDTE

-3076 YSQMTSSAI
+3076 YSQVTSSAI

-3092 QRESVED
+3092 QREAVED

-3122 SYGISDGDYLLYLAA
+3122 SYGISDGDYLLYLVA

>member
-1 MSRESILERN
+1 MSKLKDLIKTTRKANPEGSTLRQAISQARRGESVN
-11 RKRAQE
+11 
-17 NDQKMGA
+17 
-24 TALGTSALNY
+24 
-34 STQQSL
+34 
-40 ERAAAEKVARESA
+40 V
-53 GGLVDVPQPW
+53 VPQEINPVMEVPRFEPVERVAS
-63 LDTIT
+63 T
-68 PVTPSSRSARRWS
+68 PPARSTSRWS
-81 GTTPSSRGGG
+81 GAAPSSRGGG

-329 RIVGGGLSLGAST
+329 RIVGGGLSLGASA

-365 DVATAEETLSDSLY
+365 DVDSAEDTLSDSLY

-394 SPETYNYRLPTGQEN
+394 SPSTYNYQSG
-409 AGRVVNPDTT
+409 T
-419 TAVGA
+419 TAA
-424 PEAQAYGQNIPQN
+424 SANP
-437 DNLPEATRQAV
+437 TRQAV
-448 DLLVSGQ
+448 EMLSRGEEISGS
-455 EITGGQ
+455 Q
-461 AERIARSPEAVA
+461 ATRIARDPEALS
-473 LLGQLTGSEINTD
+473 LLQELTGQEINTD
-486 APLSRVKADIRA
+486 APISQVRSNIQA
-498 VAGTRAA
+498 VAAA
-505 SGTVSGQGQETAQTS
+505 RR
-520 QGTAPM
+520 GTAP
-526 VPQTERTAAQ
+526 VQAQTQENTQAQPGTAPAASQEARTAAQ
-536 RVHDVNRVRGAV
+536 QVYDVNRMQRAA
-548 SSMGMGESGQRA
+548 SALGESGRRA
-560 ISAAYDGSVDADRYY
+560 LNAAYDGSADAERFYG
-575 AGFTAYYEAG
+575 GFAAYYEAG
-585 LSGRAQEQVRSD
+585 VSGRNQESVRSE
-597 YAADLTEAQRYAA
+597 YAGELNEAQRYAA

-621 LQREQAG
+621 LAREQAAAQ
-628 VNYATMYGDE
+628 YAPV
-638 AGFVPSEHSANLSQ
+638 AGEDSGLVYDDFVRQAVESGQSAEGQDAPYLTQ
-652 ETTRFYNVLAKA
+652 ETAERINSVAKA
-664 TGTKITVTAATGEGG
+664 LGLRVRFVDSVREGT
-679 ANGWYRDGTIYISS
+679 ANASIQGS
-693 DAQNAGEVVAMHE
+693 EVLVERNNPNPVMFLLGHE
-706 ITHRLQ
+706 WTHRLQ
-712 EIAPEAYRKYRDY
+712 ETAPTEYRAFREFVAEEVQGEARVLLDTYRAQGEEITYE
-725 AVNALSELE
+725 AAL
-734 GSSNALVERY
+734 
-744 KTLYSNSGINLT
+744 
-756 TEEAMDEAAA
+756 DEAAA
-766 NFAGE
+766 NYAGRMIE
-771 LIRDPERFERLAR
+771 DGQVLDDFIQKHRQDRTLLEKIRDAIRA
-784 EDRGVARRLL
+784 
-794 DAVKDLIR
+794 LIR
-802 KIRRAIHGPSA
+802 K
-813 EDVAVMNELGLDLNT
+813 L
-828 LEQAARLWENALR
+828 
-841 VGSRHLATMTEE
+841 
-853 QQRVEFSDVNTRYSL
+853 
-868 RKKDPPKKTG
+868 
-878 VAYKVFFAKNGE
+878 
-890 LYPPMVANPGGE
+890 
-902 GTPVGVWLD
+902 
-911 ADVGQAAPPSKT
+911 
-923 GRAQV
+923 
-928 QAGGR
+928 
-933 GTNAAKGSLAFRP
+933 
-946 GWHLGD
+946 
-952 IPLAKQFARKNPAT
+952 
-966 GVKDLFPADFVWA
+966 
-979 ECEYAMD
+979 
-986 VDYQEEAMSYGYTE
+986 
-1000 NGKFRHSYAGLPRL
+1000 
-1014 PEDGYYRYRTNPNPD
+1014 
-1029 TVPWIITGAMRV
+1029 TGAEKKAAQ
-1041 TRILTD
+1041 T
-1047 AETDAIC
+1047 AE
-1054 HEAGVEPMQRQ
+1054 G
-1065 GGPMDAE
+1065 
-1072 KLAALGLMAGDVW
+1072 KLSAALEAAERQVE
-1085 ADNLQ
+1085 
-1090 TGARNDRMR
+1090 RNAQ
-1099 TTRNSLKEDGDHGR
+1099 E
-1113 AREETRGAF
+1113 RG
-1122 LRRAAGAGYAV
+1122 G
-1133 YEGKTAG
+1133 
-1140 AYGYRRVDRESAREN
+1140 
-1155 ARQIQ
+1155 
-1160 AEVSNLGIEAD
+1160 
-1171 IISGPILIN
+1171 
-1180 RNGETIERPV
+1180 
-1190 SHAVTID
+1190 D
-1197 RARILVNENS
+1197 RAE
-1207 TLPPRN
+1207 
-1213 VAGHEA
+1213 
-1219 FHLWK
+1219 
-1224 SGVGRDAYIETVED
+1224 
-1238 NLDFTREG
+1238 
-1246 FRNYQSAVSY
+1246 
-1256 ALFGEEADLSDD
+1256 
-1268 GQMARLREELLAY
+1268 
-1281 ISGDIHEG
+1281 
-1289 TNEDA
+1289 
-1294 LRPMFRD
+1294 
-1301 FDAVRAAW
+1301 
-1309 ERLVEE
+1309 
-1315 NLGKTRFSLKAPVEE
+1315 RFSLKPTDSQGRELTPEQLEFFKDSKVVDEDGHLLVVYHGTPRGGFTQFRTDEGAYFTTDRDYAALYTRGDGEGSEIYEGYLNITNPFDTRNPRERQIFMDEFFGQWGNGTPLSEAGLPDWTDGTDLVEFLSE
-1330 QGTLVALHNLTEE
+1330 NGYDYDGVIISESNAGSYAEESYVALSPNQFKRVDNLAPTSDPDIRFSRKGSEN
-1343 KLLASLNLGG
+1343 A
-1353 FPMPSIAVTRAD
+1353 AD
-1365 IPHENFGE
+1365 I
-1373 ITLVMD
+1373 
-1379 RRSVDPKANRKN
+1379 
-1391 TVYSADAWTPTFP
+1391 
-1404 AIEYEA
+1404 
-1410 DQKAARRIS
+1410 
-1419 QRIGELAEQVDPY
+1419 
-1432 FRSELQRM
+1432 
-1440 QYGQEDYLNSQGG
+1440 
-1453 QEGVVQWAM
+1453 
-1462 DHYGLKA
+1462 
-1469 AYLEEQGTHV
+1469 
-1479 KPVTRQQEAEKG
+1479 
-1491 YNPERAEKYRAV
+1491 
-1503 IQALGTTDPDA
+1503 
-1514 IGSMNL
+1514 
-1520 KEMRDQKGEAL
+1520 
-1531 EAAFPGMTKSALRM
+1531 
-1545 SGILR
+1545 
-1550 QVQNFL
+1550 
-1556 REDGKP
+1556 
-1562 PVYEIVTDP
+1562 
-1571 AETRRAVDAALD
+1571 
-1583 QAGYEAWVREL
+1583 
-1594 YSGLEADRGVYNNK
+1594 
-1608 ERFTPA
+1608 
-1614 GNSRTFRQL
+1614 
-1623 HYPVTLDGIVK
+1623 
-1634 AMAGQ
+1634 
-1639 NGGNTK
+1639 
-1645 NVSGF
+1645 
-1650 YGVKSLRA
+1650 
-1658 GTARRFKSIVD
+1658 
-1669 MHKLEGRLQ
+1669 
-1678 NLTETEQQA
+1678 
-1687 IADALDG
+1687 
-1694 RLLEITEELAEKS
+1694 
-1707 PAGMRPGDYAQM
+1707 
-1719 DSIGYILVDIAEGG
+1719 
-1733 TYTIDSV
+1733 
-1740 MKKFNDEYRYHIG
+1740 
-1753 NELAAKVR
+1753 
-1761 DLLFDVSQMPV
+1761 
-1772 NLFEAKPER
+1772 
-1781 AVGFDEVLAA
+1781 
-1791 VVPDDSG
+1791 
-1798 KALLDG
+1798 
-1804 LNQAGIRTLTYK
+1804 
-1816 KDSMSD
+1816 
-1822 RLEKVNS
+1822 
-1829 VEGAKFSLKGGDILR
+1829 
-1844 ENAALQEENASL
+1844 AALQEENARL
-1856 RERVEYWRGQTR
+1856 RERVNYWKSQTR
-1868 RTTPGQVD
+1868 RTTPGEVD
-1876 KKAVDRAARELIRY
+1876 QKAVNRAARELIRD
-1890 FDSTISAADIS
+1890 FDATIDAADIS

-1913 GREGNDELTYTE
+1913 GREGGNELTYTE
-1925 ARRRADEIA
+1925 ARRRANDIA
-1934 RRVVESAQ
+1934 RKIVESAE
-1942 ITEDGVYQE
+1942 TTDNSMYQA
-1951 YRELRDYLRSTP
+1951 YGELRDYLRNTQLTVSP
-1963 LSISQED
+1963 EIADSIS
-1970 ASDIADYNDF
+1970 DYGAF
-1980 RRRNFGRL
+1980 RRQNFGRL
-1988 NLRSGDTNIDQVY
+1988 NLSRGSGTNIDQVY
-2001 QELSEMW
+2001 VEMSELW
-2008 PEFFDEVRENNPVDQ
+2008 PEFFDEVRESNPTDQ
-2023 LLHISEVAEQLYRT
+2023 LLHIAEVAEQLYQ
-2037 STGNPFAGNL
+2037 STASNPFMGYYD
-2047 REAQAGVSNEILE
+2047 QAVSGVSNEILE
-2060 RFFDIPQVRATFAD
+2060 RFFDIPQVRSTFAD
-2074 RAAQAVENERQ
+2074 RADQRVEAERQ
-2085 RGRERVNRVREQ
+2085 RGRERVQKAIR
-2097 RDARITQLREQNRER
+2097 RER
-2112 VQRAIQRERDT
+2112 QTRA
-2123 RERQLERMKNRYQAR
+2123 RQLERLKNRYQAR
-2138 DTAGRERRTAR
+2138 DRAGRERRSAR

-2157 HVRDLSRRLLR
+2157 HVGDLSRRLLR

-2180 TAVAAMLDAINLES
+2180 VAVAGMLDSINLES
-2194 VYTVDRST
+2194 VYVVDPET
-2202 GRRQKGGEGDPTK
+2202 GKRRKGGEGDPTK

-2220 RQLRQAY
+2220 RALRQAY
-2227 SEITKDGADYT
+2227 AEITKEGADYT
-2238 LVIDPDLMDN
+2238 LIIDPDLMDN
-2248 LDELAAMRNIPLAE
+2248 LDQVAAMRDTPLAE
-2262 MSIPQL
+2262 MSVEQL

-2301 NGLKDDNILRQ
+2301 DGLRNDNILRQ
-2312 DRGDFKGILG
+2312 DRGDFRGILG

-2334 PQSYFHRLGQTGD
+2334 PQSYFHRLGKTGD
-2347 EMFRMLRTAQDRQ
+2347 SIFQMLRSAQDRQ
-2360 IQIMHD
+2360 IEIMRE
-2366 AEQTTRDII
+2366 AETATRDIV

-2386 THTFQVDGGTVTLS
+2386 THTFEVEGGTVTLS

-2408 ELMKRE
+2408 ELMKRQ

-2431 GQRGLRESRRSAP
+2431 GQRGIRESRRSAP
-2444 AHVTAENLAEM
+2444 VRVTTENLAEI

-2544 IFDVYASHVNDMA
+2544 IFDVYAAHVNDMA

-2622 LMDRIIGN
+2622 LMDRIVGN

-2656 LDAKYLL
+2656 LDTKYLL

-2691 INTGRQMK
+2691 INTGRQMR
-2699 DVLFDS
+2699 DVLFNSDS
-2705 DPRLERLRQAGMAG
+2705 KLDKLRQAGMAG

-2736 AETKDRRKELKP
+2736 AETKDRRKDLKP

-2803 MFMNAVY
+2803 MFLNAVY
-2810 DLRHATGKEAR
+2810 DLRHATGKESR
-2821 QTARRALA
+2821 RTARRALV

-2902 YFKDLLSIIQGYD
+2902 YFKDLVSIIQGYD

-2951 SFLAELSRLL
+2951 SFLAELSRLF

-3021 AYELIYDDMIASGI
+3021 AYELIYDDMTASGI

-3076 YSQMTSSAI
+3076 YSQVTSSAI
-3085 WSAANEE
+3085 WSAASEE
-3092 QRESVED
+3092 QREAVED
-3099 DLYDLAAGTDAGQKL
+3099 DLYDLAAGTDAGQRL
-3114 QEKIDGGA
+3114 QEKINGGA

-3166 LTGLSDEARAYLWQ
+3166 LTGLSNEAKAYLWQ

>member
-1 MSRESILERN
+1 MSKLKDLIKTTRKANPEGSTLRQAISQARRGESVNVVPREINPVMEVPRF
-11 RKRAQE
+11 E
-17 NDQKMGA
+17 PV
-24 TALGTSALNY
+24 
-34 STQQSL
+34 
-40 ERAAAEKVARESA
+40 EPESA
-53 GGLVDVPQPW
+53 GGLTDVPQSW

-68 PVTPSSRSARRWS
+68 PVTPSSRSASRWS

-221 SFAVDVGT
+221 SFSVDVGT

-329 RIVGGGLSLGAST
+329 RIVGGGLSLGASA

-394 SPETYNYRLPTGQEN
+394 SPSTYNYQSG
-409 AGRVVNPDTT
+409 T
-419 TAVGA
+419 TAA
-424 PEAQAYGQNIPQN
+424 SANP
-437 DNLPEATRQAV
+437 TRQAV
-448 DLLVSGQ
+448 EMLSRGEEISGS
-455 EITGGQ
+455 Q
-461 AERIARSPEAVA
+461 ATRIARDPEALS
-473 LLGQLTGSEINTD
+473 LLQELTGQEINTD
-486 APLSRVKADIRA
+486 APISQVRSNIQA
-498 VAGTRAA
+498 VAAA
-505 SGTVSGQGQETAQTS
+505 QR
-520 QGTAPM
+520 GTAPI
-526 VPQTERTAAQ
+526 QTQTQENTQARAGTAPAASQEARTAAQ
-536 RVHDVNRVRGAV
+536 QVYDVNRMQRAA
-548 SSMGMGESGQRA
+548 SALGESGRRA
-560 ISAAYDGSVDADRYY
+560 LSAAYDGSADAERFYG
-575 AGFTAYYEAG
+575 GFAAYYEAG
-585 LSGRAQEQVRSD
+585 VSGRSQESVRSE
-597 YAADLTEAQRYAA
+597 YAGELNEAQRYAA

-621 LQREQAG
+621 LAREQAAAQ
-628 VNYATMYGDE
+628 YAPV
-638 AGFVPSEHSANLSQ
+638 AGEDSGLVYDDFVRQAVESGQSTEGQDAPYLTQ
-652 ETTRFYNVLAKA
+652 ETAERINSVAKA
-664 TGTKITVTAATGEGG
+664 LGLRVRFVDSVREGT
-679 ANGWYRDGTIYISS
+679 ANASIQGS
-693 DAQNAGEVVAMHE
+693 EVLVERNNPNPVMFLLGHE
-706 ITHRLQ
+706 WTHRLQ
-712 EIAPEAYRKYRDY
+712 ETAPTEYRAFREFVADEVQGEARVLLDTYRDQGEDITY
-725 AVNALSELE
+725 EQAL
-734 GSSNALVERY
+734 
-744 KTLYSNSGINLT
+744 
-756 TEEAMDEAAA
+756 DEAAA
-766 NFAGE
+766 NYAGRMIE
-771 LIRDPERFERLAR
+771 DGQVLDDFIKKHRQDRTLLEKIRDAIRA
-784 EDRGVARRLL
+784 
-794 DAVKDLIR
+794 LIR
-802 KIRRAIHGPSA
+802 KLTGAEKRAAQTAEGKLSA
-813 EDVAVMNELGLDLNT
+813 A
-828 LEQAARLWENALR
+828 
-841 VGSRHLATMTEE
+841 
-853 QQRVEFSDVNTRYSL
+853 
-868 RKKDPPKKTG
+868 
-878 VAYKVFFAKNGE
+878 
-890 LYPPMVANPGGE
+890 
-902 GTPVGVWLD
+902 LD
-911 ADVGQAAPPSKT
+911 AAERQVE
-923 GRAQV
+923 RNAQER
-928 QAGGR
+928 GG
-933 GTNAAKGSLAFRP
+933 
-946 GWHLGD
+946 
-952 IPLAKQFARKNPAT
+952 
-966 GVKDLFPADFVWA
+966 
-979 ECEYAMD
+979 
-986 VDYQEEAMSYGYTE
+986 
-1000 NGKFRHSYAGLPRL
+1000 
-1014 PEDGYYRYRTNPNPD
+1014 
-1029 TVPWIITGAMRV
+1029 
-1041 TRILTD
+1041 
-1047 AETDAIC
+1047 
-1054 HEAGVEPMQRQ
+1054 
-1065 GGPMDAE
+1065 
-1072 KLAALGLMAGDVW
+1072 
-1085 ADNLQ
+1085 
-1090 TGARNDRMR
+1090 
-1099 TTRNSLKEDGDHGR
+1099 
-1113 AREETRGAF
+1113 
-1122 LRRAAGAGYAV
+1122 
-1133 YEGKTAG
+1133 
-1140 AYGYRRVDRESAREN
+1140 
-1155 ARQIQ
+1155 
-1160 AEVSNLGIEAD
+1160 
-1171 IISGPILIN
+1171 
-1180 RNGETIERPV
+1180 
-1190 SHAVTID
+1190 D
-1197 RARILVNENS
+1197 RAE
-1207 TLPPRN
+1207 
-1213 VAGHEA
+1213 
-1219 FHLWK
+1219 
-1224 SGVGRDAYIETVED
+1224 
-1238 NLDFTREG
+1238 
-1246 FRNYQSAVSY
+1246 
-1256 ALFGEEADLSDD
+1256 
-1268 GQMARLREELLAY
+1268 
-1281 ISGDIHEG
+1281 
-1289 TNEDA
+1289 
-1294 LRPMFRD
+1294 
-1301 FDAVRAAW
+1301 
-1309 ERLVEE
+1309 
-1315 NLGKTRFSLKAPVEE
+1315 RFSLKPTDSQGRELTPE
-1330 QGTLVALHNLTEE
+1330 QMEFFKDSKVVDEDGNLLVVYHGTDADFTVFDRTKGRANMDIQGSFFSPWELDAEGY
-1343 KLLASLNLGG
+1343 GG
-1353 FPMPSIAVTRAD
+1353 
-1365 IPHENFGE
+1365 N
-1373 ITLVMD
+1373 
-1379 RRSVDPKANRKN
+1379 VDA
-1391 TVYSADAWTPTFP
+1391 Y
-1404 AIEYEA
+1404 
-1410 DQKAARRIS
+1410 
-1419 QRIGELAEQVDPY
+1419 
-1432 FRSELQRM
+1432 
-1440 QYGQEDYLNSQGG
+1440 YLNITNP
-1453 QEGVVQWAM
+1453 A
-1462 DHYGLKA
+1462 D
-1469 AYLEEQGTHV
+1469 
-1479 KPVTRQQEAEKG
+1479 EAT
-1491 YNPERAEKYRAV
+1491 AYRA
-1503 IQALGTTDPDA
+1503 
-1514 IGSMNL
+1514 
-1520 KEMRDQKGEAL
+1520 
-1531 EAAFPGMTKSALRM
+1531 LR
-1545 SGILR
+1545 
-1550 QVQNFL
+1550 
-1556 REDGKP
+1556 
-1562 PVYEIVTDP
+1562 
-1571 AETRRAVDAALD
+1571 
-1583 QAGYEAWVREL
+1583 
-1594 YSGLEADRGVYNNK
+1594 
-1608 ERFTPA
+1608 RF
-1614 GNSRTFRQL
+1614 Q
-1623 HYPVTLDGIVK
+1623 
-1634 AMAGQ
+1634 GQ
-1639 NGGNTK
+1639 NGA
-1645 NVSGF
+1645 
-1650 YGVKSLRA
+1650 GVK
-1658 GTARRFKSIVD
+1658 AREYLESQGYDGVNNSGEEYIAFSPEQIKRVDNLIPTGNPDIRFSRKGS
-1669 MHKLEGRLQ
+1669 E
-1678 NLTETEQQA
+1678 NA
-1687 IADALDG
+1687 AD
-1694 RLLEITEELAEKS
+1694 I
-1707 PAGMRPGDYAQM
+1707 
-1719 DSIGYILVDIAEGG
+1719 
-1733 TYTIDSV
+1733 
-1740 MKKFNDEYRYHIG
+1740 
-1753 NELAAKVR
+1753 
-1761 DLLFDVSQMPV
+1761 
-1772 NLFEAKPER
+1772 
-1781 AVGFDEVLAA
+1781 
-1791 VVPDDSG
+1791 
-1798 KALLDG
+1798 
-1804 LNQAGIRTLTYK
+1804 
-1816 KDSMSD
+1816 
-1822 RLEKVNS
+1822 
-1829 VEGAKFSLKGGDILR
+1829 
-1844 ENAALQEENASL
+1844 AALQEENARL
-1856 RERVEYWRGQTR
+1856 QERVNYWKGQTR
-1868 RTTPGQVD
+1868 RTTPGEVD
-1876 KKAVDRAARELIRY
+1876 QKAVNRAARELIRD
-1890 FDSTISAADIS
+1890 FDATVAASDIS

-1913 GREGNDELTYTE
+1913 GREGNSELTYTE
-1925 ARRRADEIA
+1925 ARRRAHDIA
-1934 RRVVESAQ
+1934 RKIVESAE
-1942 ITEDGVYQE
+1942 TTDNSVYQA
-1951 YRELRDYLRSTP
+1951 YGELRDYLRNTQLTVSP
-1963 LSISQED
+1963 EVADSIS
-1970 ASDIADYNDF
+1970 DYGAF
-1980 RRRNFGRL
+1980 RRQNFGRL
-1988 NLRSGDTNIDQVY
+1988 NLSRGSVTNIDQVY
-2001 QELSEMW
+2001 VELSELW
-2008 PEFFDEVRENNPVDQ
+2008 PEFFDEVRESNPTDQ
-2023 LLHISEVAEQLYRT
+2023 LLHIAEVAEQLYQAT
-2037 STGNPFAGNL
+2037 ASNPFVGYYD
-2047 REAQAGVSNEILE
+2047 QAVSGVSNEILE
-2060 RFFDIPQVRATFAD
+2060 RFFDIPQVRSTFAD
-2074 RAAQAVENERQ
+2074 RADQRVEAERQ
-2085 RGRERVNRVREQ
+2085 RGRERVQKAIR
-2097 RDARITQLREQNRER
+2097 RER
-2112 VQRAIQRERDT
+2112 QT
-2123 RERQLERMKNRYQAR
+2123 RERQLERLKNRYRAR
-2138 DTAGRERRTAR
+2138 DRAGRERRSAR

-2157 HVRDLSRRLLR
+2157 HVGDLSRRLLR

-2180 TAVAAMLDAINLES
+2180 TAVAGMLDSINLES
-2194 VYTVDRST
+2194 VYVVDPET
-2202 GRRQKGGEGDPTK
+2202 GKRRKGGEGNPTK

-2220 RQLRQAY
+2220 RALRQAY
-2227 SEITKDGADYT
+2227 AEITKEGADYT
-2238 LVIDPDLMDN
+2238 LIIDPDLMDN
-2248 LDELAAMRNIPLAE
+2248 LDQVAAMRDTPLAE
-2262 MSIPQL
+2262 MSVEQL

-2301 NGLKDDNILRQ
+2301 DGLRNDNILRQ
-2312 DRGDFKGILG
+2312 DRGDFRGVLG

-2366 AEQTTRDII
+2366 AEQTTREII

-2576 FRDSE
+2576 FRDGE

-2622 LMDRIIGN
+2622 LMDRIVGN

-2647 TAILRALNT
+2647 TAILRALDT

-2705 DPRLERLRQAGMAG
+2705 DTRLERLRQAGMAG

-2736 AETKDRRKELKP
+2736 AETKDRRKDLKP
-2748 GTKEFYQAVGQRFS
+2748 ETKEFYQAVGQRFS

-2803 MFMNAVY
+2803 MFLNAVY
-2810 DLRHATGKEAR
+2810 DLRHATGKESR
-2821 QTARRALA
+2821 RTARRALV

-2902 YFKDLLSIIQGYD
+2902 YFKDLVSIIQGYD

-2951 SFLAELSRLL
+2951 SFLAELSRLF

-2971 IQGTVTSAAIE
+2971 IQGTITSAAIE

-2997 NIGYSGNRSGFMDI
+2997 NMGYSGNRQTFMDI
-3011 LYAASVNDPE
+3011 LYSASVNDRE
-3021 AYELIYDDMIASGI
+3021 AYEQIYGDMVANGI
-3035 TQEQIRTS
+3035 TADQIKSS
-3043 METRMREAQGVE
+3043 MESRMARDQGVE
-3055 SVADLTRR
+3055 SVSDLSRR
-3063 YLTPDQ
+3063 YLAPDQ
-3069 ERTYNRI
+3069 ERTYNRL
-3076 YSQMTSSAI
+3076 YSQVSGSSV
-3085 WSAANEE
+3085 WSAANAE
-3092 QRESVED
+3092 QREGVEE
-3099 DLYDLAAGTDAGQKL
+3099 DLYALASGTEAGLRL
-3114 QEKIDGGA
+3114 QEKIDAGA

-3137 REIADAANEDPEKRN
+3137 REIADAANENPEKRN

-3166 LTGLSDEARAYLWQ
+3166 LTGLSNEAKAYLWQ